1 MKIRKILKRCTAA
14 MLAAAIGMTTL
25 AANVSAA
32 TSGVSIGYTWNSS
45 VNPTIKNRKNGA
57 AGGVSGQYIKAGEQ
71 ICRFSPSSTSDWAFC
86 IEPAKSMQGASY
98 KDWYTQN
105 GFTKYDTFDLS
116 DKNKADS
123 FAYWKSIGGTDGPM
137 AKYLGLVQYYG
148 YSSHKTGDY
157 YAATQCLIWE
167 LILGYRGHTQAGFGK
182 CSDILWN
189 DFTYPSGGW
198 CTRSGVEKAYNDIVS
213 NVKDHYKLP
222 SAMRSTKAQAK
233 DEPNVM
239 KYNAENLRYE
249 TKVTVPTSYVT
260 ASSLAHNF
268 SSLES
273 KLGSLIKSKFSGTF
287 GKDYGIETEMSGT
300 NTVYTIWSKERQFT
314 SSGDSSIYVTES
326 IPMQMKNSL
335 KKQETLFANSYY
347 QTCLLS
353 TRLDPIVGYVGLASY
368 NEPNL
373 TVEKTYTD
381 SGNNQIT
388 AAELN
393 TLLGKTTFVVSCLYD
408 GKKYYV
414 QADKNSAGTGYV
426 FSKYVTSVSEATK
439 FKTIKNTDTKGTFTV
454 NDLPT
459 STSNGRTYTVTEYTV
474 PDSDRYEKLSK
485 SVLLPSPTSDFT
497 TNAGTKTIKMNN
509 SETSYNAKFGTA
521 TLDKIV
527 QNGDGKELSS
537 DNESDIKTLSDI
549 YKSTKFIVGYW
560 DNGEM
565 RYLSQGY
572 KSAAKAFDG
581 DLNDL
586 DGFKDKSYS
595 AGDGMYYMPTKLNAN
610 HDLIFDTARTTTDIS
625 KAYVFST
632 GSNYSGFDTCDHF
645 GQLFLNMLPLNS
657 SGNAKEL
664 VFIEVN
670 GAKGYGYEES
680 FDAAD
685 AYMLSTLK
693 DMSSKRDI
701 CGLVRNNTGRSYT
714 LTDESGKNF
723 VIGAGR
729 LYPISSNKLEDNKLH
744 SNGEIVNQLVNYSLV
759 LTKKSD
765 SGELLSGAK
774 YGLYNSAK
782 KLLKTA
788 TTGTDGKAKFD
799 YDLLPNTNYYV
810 KEITAPDGY
819 VLDNEYYLVNR
830 ANTAVSDLDNFQNA
844 KLSDYNYSV
853 TDKPFTL
860 KLELNKYDVLNDI
873 KIEGVTFDISL
884 NGKVVKSVTTDSN
897 GYACVENLP
906 LGKLNGET
914 FENVYTVTERENDKY
929 IMLDEKGE
937 LNRSFTVTTTL
948 SDIEDKTNPVITY
961 TADIPNT
968 LQLVDLKVHKVDEFG
983 NPIKGVAFDI
993 VPTQDV
999 AFNGKT
1005 VQKKGESVGTVV
1017 TDENGYASST
1027 YTEYETDETQGYTKT
1042 IPIYP
1047 NFEYE
1052 LVEVSA
1058 PEPYIIP
1065 AENTKF
1071 TAKSDKADTLTIP
1084 HEVTVT
1090 NEVQRGTLEVFKADS
1105 ETKKPLEGVEFEVRA
1120 AEDFAIGGK
1129 QLHKKGDVIYKM
1141 TTDSTG
1147 YADTGNAQM
1156 YVGAK
1161 YTLTETKAAEGY
1173 TINSDSK
1180 TFEFNY
1186 AGNRVSYSKLNI
1198 DVGNDSQKGKI
1209 SVYKLGEAFTGV
1221 TALGSAISV
1230 DENGEITESGQTTY
1244 TPVFTECALGG
1255 AVFQVTAAEDI
1266 VTADG
1271 TTRSKAGDVVAEIT
1285 TDENGYAETP
1295 LLYLGKYEVREIK
1308 APFGYVINSQPKTVE
1323 LTYAGQ
1329 EIAVRDTV
1337 NTAFD
1342 NDYQGVRISLSKVME
1357 KDELF
1362 GIGNNAE
1369 YKNIRFGLFSAEEIK
1384 ASNGT
1389 SIPSAGLIS
1398 QISLD
1403 ENMSAVIAEKIPFGK
1418 YYVQEIATDEKYVLN
1433 GEKYLVTFE
1442 YMGQDIQTV
1451 DIDCGQFFNS
1461 IKRGLVHGNKVNESG
1476 EPLENALFGLFR
1488 TDCTKFAA
1496 GNALMIAVS
1505 DENGYFEF
1513 GNIPYGEYVIT
1524 EIEAPDGYIFSDEKY
1539 PVSISENG
1547 AVVEIIAENK
1557 PITVE
1562 ISKRDVYGNELKGAK
1577 MQLINV
1583 NGEIVD
1589 EWTSEGTNHVVSEL
1603 PVGDYTLKESAAPEG
1618 YVIATEIGF
1627 TVDIYGNVTVENV
1640 ESTATSENGNPLIVM
1655 VDDTT
1660 KVEISKQDITNGK
1673 ELPGAT
1679 LQIIDKYGNV
1689 VDEWI
1694 SADMPYFIEA
1704 DLIAGETYIL
1714 HEVAAPDGYVI
1725 ANDVE
1730 FTVSENG
1737 TVDIVIMQDDTT
1749 KVMISKQDITTG
1761 EELPGATLQI
1771 IDENGNV
1778 VEEWVSSSEPH
1789 FIEAELIAGKKY
1801 TLHETYA
1808 PNGYVIANDV
1818 EFTASE
1824 NGTVDVF
1831 VMQDDT
1837 TKVMISKQDITNGK
1851 ELPGATL
1858 QIIDE
1863 NGNIVEEWISTNEPH
1878 CIEGIL
1884 VAGAKYILHET
1895 AAPDGYVIANDV
1907 EFTVSENGIVDIVI
1921 MQDDTTKV
1929 KISKKDITTGE
1940 ELPGATLQIID
1951 ENGNVVEE
1959 WVSSSEPHFIE
1970 AELIAGKKYTL
1981 HETYAP
1987 NGYVIAN
1994 DVEFTA
2000 SENGTVDVFVM
2011 QDDTTKVMISKQ
2023 DITNGKELPGATLQ
2037 IIDENGNIVEEWIST
2052 NEPHCIEGI
2061 LVAGAK
2067 YILHETAAPDGYV
2080 IANDV
2085 EFTVSENGIVDI
2097 VIMQDD
2103 TTKVMIS
2110 KQDITNGKELPSAM
2124 LQIIDENGNIV
2135 EEWVSASKPHFIEG
2149 KLIAG
2154 KEYTLK
2160 ETMAPEGYEIAN
2172 EIKFTVN
2179 ADGSMTKVVMYD
2191 EHTPV
2196 PEKPET
2202 PPTETPHTGV
2212 SAGNSA
2218 VVFLI
2223 SGVLLMIA
2231 GMFIR
2236 KKNNKE

>member
-1 MKIRKILKRCTAA
+1 

-32 TSGVSIGYTWNSS
+32 TSGISIGYIWNSS
-45 VNPTIKNRKNGA
+45 VNPTINVRKNGVT
-57 AGGVSGQYIKAGEQ
+57 GGVSGQYIKAGEQ

-105 GFTKYDTFDLS
+105 GFTEYDTFDLT

-148 YSSHKTGDY
+148 YSSHKNGDY
-157 YAATQCLIWE
+157 YAATQLIIWE
-167 LILGYRGHTQAGFGK
+167 MILGYRGHTQTTFGK
-182 CSDILWN
+182 CSDVLWN

-198 CTRSGVEKAYNDIVS
+198 CTKSGVEKAYNDIVS
-213 NVKDHYKLP
+213 NVKNHYKLP
-222 SAMRSTKAQAK
+222 SALKSTKTQAK
-233 DEPNVM
+233 DEPNIL
-239 KYNAENLRYE
+239 KYNVVNLRYE
-249 TKVTVPTSYVT
+249 TKVTVPTSYVK

-268 SSLES
+268 SGLKS
-273 KLGSLIKSKFSGTF
+273 KLESLIKSKFSGTF
-287 GKDYGIETEMSGT
+287 GKDYGIETSTSGT

-326 IPMQMKNSL
+326 IPMQMKDSL

-353 TRLDPIVGYVGLASY
+353 TRLDPIAGYVGLASY

-381 SGNNQIT
+381 SSNNQIT
-388 AAELN
+388 ATELN
-393 TLLGKTTFVVSCLYD
+393 TLLGKTTFAVSCLYD

-414 QADKNSAGTGYV
+414 QADKNSTGTAYV
-426 FSKYVTSVSEATK
+426 FSKYVTSINEATK
-439 FKTIKNTDTKGTFTV
+439 FKTLKNTETKGTFTI

-459 STSNGRTYTVTEYTV
+459 STSKGRTYTVTEYTV
-474 PDSDRYEKLSK
+474 PDNERYEKLSK

-497 TNAGTKTIKMNN
+497 TNAGTKTVKMNN

-527 QNGDGKELSS
+527 RNGDGKALSS

-572 KSAAKAFDG
+572 KSAGKAFDG

-595 AGDGMYYMPTKLNAN
+595 AGDGMYYMPTKLNSN

-632 GSNYSGFDTCDHF
+632 GSNYSGSDTCDHF
-645 GQLFLNMLPLNS
+645 GQIFFNLVPLNS

-685 AYMLSTLK
+685 AYMLSALK
-693 DMSSKRDI
+693 DVSSKRDI

-714 LTDESGKNF
+714 LTDESGKNY

-729 LYPISSNKLEDNKLH
+729 LYPISANKLESNRLH
-744 SNGEIVNQLVNYSLV
+744 SDAEIVNQLVNYSLV

-765 SGELLSGAK
+765 SGELLPGAK

-788 TTGTDGKAKFD
+788 ITGTDGKAKFD

-819 VLDNEYYLVNR
+819 VLDNEYYIVNR
-830 ANTAVSDLDNFQNA
+830 SNTVVNDLDNFQNA

-860 KLELNKYDVLNDI
+860 KLELNKYDVLNSI
-873 KIEGVTFDISL
+873 PIEGITFDISL
-884 NGKVVKSVTTDSN
+884 NGKVVKSVTTDKN
-897 GYACVENLP
+897 GYAEVSGLA
-906 LGKLNGET
+906 LGKLNGDA

-929 IMLDEKGE
+929 IMLDENGE
-937 LNRSFTVTTTL
+937 LSRSFSVTTTL
-948 SDIEDKTNPVITY
+948 ADIEDKTNPVITY

-993 VPTQDV
+993 VPTQDIT
-999 AFNGKT
+999 FNGKT
-1005 VQKKGESVGTVV
+1005 VQKKGESVGTVI
-1017 TDENGYASST
+1017 TDEQGYASTT
-1027 YTEYETDETQGYTKT
+1027 YTEYEADGTQGYTKT

-1052 LVEVSA
+1052 LVEVSV
-1058 PEPYIIP
+1058 PEPYVIP
-1065 AENTKF
+1065 EKNTKL
-1071 TAKSDKADTLTIP
+1071 TAKSEKADTLTIP

-1090 NEVQRGTLEVFKADS
+1090 NDVQRGTLEVYKTES
-1105 ETKKPLEGVEFEVRA
+1105 ETNTPLAGVEFEVRA
-1120 AEDFAIGGK
+1120 AEDFFVSSA
-1129 QLHKKGDVIYKM
+1129 QLHKKGDVICTM

-1147 YADTGNAQM
+1147 HADTGNAQM

-1161 YTLTETKAAEGY
+1161 YTLTETKTAEGY
-1173 TINSDSK
+1173 KINKDSK
-1180 TFEFNY
+1180 IFEFNF
-1186 AGNRVSYSKLNI
+1186 AGNTVSYSKLNI

-1221 TALGSAISV
+1221 TALDSAIFV
-1230 DENGEITESGQTTY
+1230 DENGEIMESGQTTY

-1271 TTRSKAGDVVAEIT
+1271 TTRAKAGDVVAEIT
-1285 TDENGYAETP
+1285 TDENGYAETE

-1308 APFGYVINSQPKTVE
+1308 APFGYVLDSKPKTVE

-1342 NDYQGVRISLSKVME
+1342 NDYQGVRVSLSKVME
-1357 KDELF
+1357 NDELF
-1362 GIGNNAE
+1362 GIYGKDNFTSV
-1369 YKNIRFGLFSAEEIK
+1369 RFGLFAAEEIT

-1389 SIPSAGLIS
+1389 SIPAGGLIS
-1398 QISLD
+1398 EVSL
-1403 ENMSAVIAEKIPFGK
+1403 AEDMTAKFDAKLPFGK
-1418 YYVQEIATDEKYVLN
+1418 YYVQEIATDDKYILN

-1451 DIDCGQFFNS
+1451 DIDCGQFINS
-1461 IKRGLVHGNKVNESG
+1461 IKRGYVRGYKVNDSG
-1476 EPLENALFGLFR
+1476 EPLENAVFGLF
-1488 TDCTKFAA
+1488 AA
-1496 GNALMIAVS
+1496 DTSEFTNENAIMTAVS

-1513 GNIPYGEYVIT
+1513 ADIAYGNYIVC
-1524 EIEAPDGYIFSDEKY
+1524 EIEAPAGYIFSDEKY

-1577 MQLINV
+1577 MKLINV

-1589 EWTSEGTNHVVSEL
+1589 EWTSEGTNHVISEL
-1603 PVGDYTLKESAAPEG
+1603 PAGAYTLKEIAAPDG
-1618 YVIATEIGF
+1618 YVIATDIGF

-1640 ESTATSENGNPLIVM
+1640 ESIATSENGNPLIVM

-1673 ELPGAT
+1673 ELPGAM
-1679 LQIIDKYGNV
+1679 LQIIDENGNIV
-1689 VDEWI
+1689 EEWI
-1694 SADMPYFIEA
+1694 STNKPHFIEA
-1704 DLIAGETYIL
+1704 ELIAGKKYAL
-1714 HEVAAPDGYVI
+1714 HETVAPDGYVI

-1730 FTVSENG
+1730 FTVSKNG

-1749 KVMISKQDITTG
+1749 KVKISKKDITTG

-1771 IDENGNV
+1771 VDENGNV

-1789 FIEAELIAGKKY
+1789 FIKSVLLAGAKY
-1801 TLHETYA
+1801 TLHET
-1808 PNGYVIANDV
+1808 V
-1818 EFTASE
+1818 
-1824 NGTVDVF
+1824 
-1831 VMQDDT
+1831 
-1837 TKVMISKQDITNGK
+1837 
-1851 ELPGATL
+1851 
-1858 QIIDE
+1858 
-1863 NGNIVEEWISTNEPH
+1863 
-1878 CIEGIL
+1878 
-1884 VAGAKYILHET
+1884 
-1895 AAPDGYVIANDV
+1895 APDGYVISNDV
-1907 EFTVSENGIVDIVI
+1907 EFTVSENGTVDIVV

-1951 ENGNVVEE
+1951 ENGNIIEK
-1959 WVSSSEPHFIE
+1959 WV
-1970 AELIAGKKYTL
+1970 
-1981 HETYAP
+1981 
-1987 NGYVIAN
+1987 
-1994 DVEFTA
+1994 
-2000 SENGTVDVFVM
+2000 
-2011 QDDTTKVMISKQ
+2011 
-2023 DITNGKELPGATLQ
+2023 
-2037 IIDENGNIVEEWIST
+2037 ST
-2052 NEPHCIEGI
+2052 NEPH
-2061 LVAGAK
+2061 
-2067 YILHETAAPDGYV
+2067 
-2080 IANDV
+2080 
-2085 EFTVSENGIVDI
+2085 
-2097 VIMQDD
+2097 M
-2103 TTKVMIS
+2103 
-2110 KQDITNGKELPSAM
+2110 
-2124 LQIIDENGNIV
+2124 
-2135 EEWVSASKPHFIEG
+2135 IEG

-2179 ADGSMTKVVMYD
+2179 ADGSVTEVIMYD
-2191 EHTPV
+2191 EHKPV

-2202 PPTETPHTGV
+2202 PPTDTPHTGV
-2212 SAGNSA
+2212 SADNSA
-2218 VVFLI
+2218 AVYLI
-2223 SGVLLMIA
+2223 SAVLLMIV
-2231 GMFIR
+2231 GIIIR
-2236 KKNNKE
+2236 KKH

>member
-1 MKIRKILKRCTAA
+1 

-45 VNPTIKNRKNGA
+45 VNPTIKNRKNGVT
-57 AGGVSGQYIKAGEQ
+57 GGVSGQYIKAGEQ

-222 SAMRSTKAQAK
+222 SAMKSTKAQAK
-233 DEPNVM
+233 DEAHVM

-300 NTVYTIWSKERQFT
+300 NTVYTIWSKERQFS
-314 SSGDSSIYVTES
+314 SSGDSNIYVTES

-414 QADKNSAGTGYV
+414 QADKNSTGTGYV

-439 FKTIKNTDTKGTFTV
+439 FKTIKNTDAKGTFTV

-474 PDSDRYEKLSK
+474 PDDERYEKLSK

-497 TNAGTKTIKMNN
+497 ANAGTKTIKMNN
-509 SETSYNAKFGTA
+509 SEKNYNAKFGTA
-521 TLDKIV
+521 VLDKTIL
-527 QNGDGKELSS
+527 NGDGKALSS

-560 DNGEM
+560 DEENGKPVM
-565 RYLSQGY
+565 RYISQGH
-572 KSAAKAFDG
+572 KSAEKAFSG

-586 DGFKDKSYS
+586 DGFNGKTYS
-595 AGDGMYYMPTKLNAN
+595 SGDGCYYVPTKLNAN
-610 HDLIFDTARTTTDIS
+610 HDLIFDTTRTTTDFS

-632 GSNYSGFDTCDHF
+632 GSNYSGCDTCDHF
-645 GQLFLNMLPLNS
+645 GQLFFDLVPLDS

-664 VFIEVN
+664 VFIEIN
-670 GAKGYGYEES
+670 GAKGYGYDES
-680 FDAAD
+680 LEASK
-685 AYMLSTLK
+685 AYNLSTIK
-693 DMSSKRDI
+693 DSTAKRNI
-701 CGLVRNNTGRSYT
+701 SGLIRNDTGKSYA
-714 LTDESGKNF
+714 LTDENGKKY
-723 VIGAGR
+723 ILGAEN
-729 LYPISSNKLEDNKLH
+729 LYPISSNKLEDNRLH
-744 SNGEIVNQLVNYSLV
+744 SSAEIVNQLVNYSLV
-759 LTKKSD
+759 LTKKD
-765 SGELLSGAK
+765 SNTNDVLSGAK

-788 TTGTDGKAKFD
+788 TTGSDGKAKFD

-810 KEITAPDGY
+810 KEITAPNGY
-819 VLDNEYYLVNR
+819 VLDTEYHLVNR
-830 ANTAVSDLDNFQNA
+830 ANSVVNDLDNFQNA

-897 GYACVENLP
+897 GYACVENLA

-929 IMLDEKGE
+929 IMLDENGE
-937 LNRSFTVTTTL
+937 LSRSFTVTTTIA
-948 SDIEDKTNPVITY
+948 DIEDGTNPVITY

-993 VPTQDV
+993 VPTQDI

-1017 TDENGYASST
+1017 TDEQGYVSST
-1027 YTEYETDETQGYTKT
+1027 YTEYETDGTQGYTKT

-1058 PEPYIIP
+1058 PEPYVIS

-1090 NEVQRGTLEVFKADS
+1090 NDVQRGTLEVYKADS
-1105 ETKKPLEGVEFEVRA
+1105 ETKKPLPGVEFEVRA

-1129 QLHKKGDVIYKM
+1129 QLHKKGDVICKM

-1147 YADTGNAQM
+1147 HADTGNAQM

-1173 TINSDSK
+1173 AINSDSK
-1180 TFEFNY
+1180 TFEFKFT
-1186 AGNRVSYSKLNI
+1186 GNSVSYSKLNI

-1209 SVYKLGEAFTGV
+1209 SVYKSGDAFTGV
-1221 TALGSAISV
+1221 TAMGSAISV
-1230 DENGEITESGQTTY
+1230 DENGEIMESGQTTY
-1244 TPVFTECALGG
+1244 KPVFTECALSG
-1255 AVFQVTAAEDI
+1255 AVFQVTATEDI

-1271 TTRSKAGDVVAEIT
+1271 TVHAKAGDVVAEIM
-1285 TDENGYAETP
+1285 TDENGYGETEP
-1295 LLYLGKYEVREIK
+1295 LYLGRYEVREIK
-1308 APFGYVINSQPKTVE
+1308 APFGYVMNSEPKYAE
-1323 LTYAGQ
+1323 LIYAGQ
-1329 EIAVRDTV
+1329 EFEVRDTV
-1337 NTAFD
+1337 DIEFENE
-1342 NDYQGVRISLSKVME
+1342 YQRVMIRLSKTME
-1357 KDELF
+1357 NDELF
-1362 GIGNNAE
+1362 GIGSNGE
-1369 YKNIRFGLFSAEEIK
+1369 YKNVRFGLFAAEDIT
-1384 ASNGT
+1384 AANGT
-1389 SIPSAGLIS
+1389 SIPAGGLIS
-1398 QISLD
+1398 EISLEED
-1403 ENMSAVIAEKIPFGK
+1403 MSAQFDTALPFGK
-1418 YYVQEIATDEKYVLN
+1418 YYVQEIATDEHYVLN

-1451 DIDCGQFFNS
+1451 DIDCGEFENI
-1461 IKRGLVHGNKVNESG
+1461 IKRGRIEGHKTDDKS
-1476 EPLENALFGLFR
+1476 EPLENAVFGLFR
-1488 TDCTKFAA
+1488 KDCKVFSES
-1496 GNALMIAVS
+1496 NAIMTAVS
-1505 DENGYFEF
+1505 DEKGYFEF
-1513 GNIPYGEYVIT
+1513 GNIPYGEYVVR
-1524 EIEAPDGYIFSDEKY
+1524 EIKAPRGYILSNKSY
-1539 PVSISENG
+1539 PVSISEDG
-1547 AVVEIIAENK
+1547 EVIEITAENK

-1562 ISKRDVYGNELKGAK
+1562 ISKRDIYGNELKGAK
-1577 MQLINV
+1577 MQIIDSEGN
-1583 NGEIVD
+1583 IVD
-1589 EWTSEGTNHVVSEL
+1589 EWTSDGTDHIVTKI
-1603 PVGDYTLKESAAPEG
+1603 PVGNYTLKE
-1618 YVIATEIGF
+1618 I
-1627 TVDIYGNVTVENV
+1627 
-1640 ESTATSENGNPLIVM
+1640 
-1655 VDDTT
+1655 
-1660 KVEISKQDITNGK
+1660 
-1673 ELPGAT
+1673 
-1679 LQIIDKYGNV
+1679 
-1689 VDEWI
+1689 
-1694 SADMPYFIEA
+1694 
-1704 DLIAGETYIL
+1704 
-1714 HEVAAPDGYVI
+1714 AAPDGYVI
-1725 ANDVE
+1725 ATD
-1730 FTVSENG
+1730 
-1737 TVDIVIMQDDTT
+1737 
-1749 KVMISKQDITTG
+1749 
-1761 EELPGATLQI
+1761 
-1771 IDENGNV
+1771 
-1778 VEEWVSSSEPH
+1778 
-1789 FIEAELIAGKKY
+1789 
-1801 TLHETYA
+1801 
-1808 PNGYVIANDV
+1808 
-1818 EFTASE
+1818 
-1824 NGTVDVF
+1824 
-1831 VMQDDT
+1831 
-1837 TKVMISKQDITNGK
+1837 
-1851 ELPGATL
+1851 
-1858 QIIDE
+1858 
-1863 NGNIVEEWISTNEPH
+1863 
-1878 CIEGIL
+1878 
-1884 VAGAKYILHET
+1884 
-1895 AAPDGYVIANDV
+1895 
-1907 EFTVSENGIVDIVI
+1907 
-1921 MQDDTTKV
+1921 
-1929 KISKKDITTGE
+1929 
-1940 ELPGATLQIID
+1940 
-1951 ENGNVVEE
+1951 
-1959 WVSSSEPHFIE
+1959 
-1970 AELIAGKKYTL
+1970 
-1981 HETYAP
+1981 
-1987 NGYVIAN
+1987 
-1994 DVEFTA
+1994 
-2000 SENGTVDVFVM
+2000 
-2011 QDDTTKVMISKQ
+2011 
-2023 DITNGKELPGATLQ
+2023 
-2037 IIDENGNIVEEWIST
+2037 
-2052 NEPHCIEGI
+2052 
-2061 LVAGAK
+2061 
-2067 YILHETAAPDGYV
+2067 
-2080 IANDV
+2080 
-2085 EFTVSENGIVDI
+2085 
-2097 VIMQDD
+2097 
-2103 TTKVMIS
+2103 
-2110 KQDITNGKELPSAM
+2110 
-2124 LQIIDENGNIV
+2124 
-2135 EEWVSASKPHFIEG
+2135 
-2149 KLIAG
+2149 
-2154 KEYTLK
+2154 
-2160 ETMAPEGYEIAN
+2160 
-2172 EIKFTVN
+2172 IKFTVDVYGNVTVEN
-2179 ADGSMTKVVMYD
+2179 ADATVIAEDGTPIVIMVD
-2191 EHTPV
+2191 EAKPSLPDTPHTV
-2196 PEKPET
+2196 T
-2202 PPTETPHTGV
+2202 TDNPHTGV
-2212 SAGNSA
+2212 SSDNG
-2218 VVFLI
+2218 I
-2223 SGVLLMIA
+2223 CIYLMIGSVMLLSLIFA
-2231 GMFIR
+2231 R
-2236 KKNNKE
+2236 RKNNERNDV

>member
-25 AANVSAA
+25 TANVSAA

-71 ICRFSPSSTSDWAFC
+71 ICRFCPSSTSDWAFC

-105 GFTKYDTFDLS
+105 GFTKYDTFDLT

-167 LILGYRGHTQAGFGK
+167 LILGYRGHTQATFSK

-222 SAMRSTKAQAK
+222 SAMKSTKAQAK
-233 DEPNVM
+233 DEAHVM

-300 NTVYTIWSKERQFT
+300 NTVYTIWSKERQFS
-314 SSGDSSIYVTES
+314 SSGDSNIYVTES

-474 PDSDRYEKLSK
+474 PDNERYEKLSK
-485 SVLLPSPTSDFT
+485 SVTLPSPTSDFT
-497 TNAGTKTIKMNN
+497 SNAGTKTVKMNN

-521 TLDKIV
+521 VLDKTIL
-527 QNGDGKELSS
+527 NGDGKALSS

-560 DNGEM
+560 DEENGKPVM
-565 RYLSQGY
+565 RYISQGH
-572 KSAAKAFDG
+572 KSADKAFSG

-586 DGFKDKSYS
+586 DGFNGKTYS
-595 AGDGMYYMPTKLNAN
+595 AGDGCYYVPTKLNSN
-610 HDLIFDTARTTTDIS
+610 HDLIFDTSRTTTDIS

-632 GSNYSGFDTCDHF
+632 GSNYSGCDTCDHF
-645 GQLFLNMLPLNS
+645 GQLFFDLVPLDS

-664 VFIEVN
+664 VFIEIN
-670 GAKGYGYEES
+670 GAKGYGYDES
-680 FDAAD
+680 LETSK
-685 AYMLSTLK
+685 AYSLSGLK
-693 DMSSKRDI
+693 DAVSKRDI
-701 CGLVRNNTGRSYT
+701 CGIIRNDTGKSYA
-714 LTDESGKNF
+714 LTDENGKKY
-723 VIGAGR
+723 ILGAEN
-729 LYPISSNKLEDNKLH
+729 LYPISSNKLEDNRLH
-744 SNGEIVNQLVNYSLV
+744 SSAEIVNQLVNYSLV
-759 LTKKSD
+759 LTKKD
-765 SGELLSGAK
+765 SNTNDVLSGAK

-788 TTGTDGKAKFD
+788 TTGSDGKAKFD

-810 KEITAPDGY
+810 KEITAPNGY
-819 VLDNEYYLVNR
+819 VLDTEYHLVNR
-830 ANTAVSDLDNFQNA
+830 ANSVVNDLDNFQNA

-897 GYACVENLP
+897 GYACVENLA

-929 IMLDEKGE
+929 IMLDENGE
-937 LNRSFTVTTTL
+937 LSRSFTVTTTIA
-948 SDIEDKTNPVITY
+948 DIEDGTNPVITY

-993 VPTQDV
+993 VPTQDI

-1017 TDENGYASST
+1017 TDEQGYVSST
-1027 YTEYETDETQGYTKT
+1027 YTEYETDGTQGYTKT

-1058 PEPYIIP
+1058 PEPYVIS

-1090 NEVQRGTLEVFKADS
+1090 NDVQRGTLEVYKADS
-1105 ETKKPLEGVEFEVRA
+1105 ETKKPLPGVEFEVRA

-1129 QLHKKGDVIYKM
+1129 QLHKKGDVICKM

-1147 YADTGNAQM
+1147 HADTGNAQM

-1173 TINSDSK
+1173 AINSDSK
-1180 TFEFNY
+1180 TFEFKFT
-1186 AGNRVSYSKLNI
+1186 GNSVSYSKLNI

-1209 SVYKLGEAFTGV
+1209 SVYKSGDAFTGV
-1221 TALGSAISV
+1221 TAMGSAISV
-1230 DENGEITESGQTTY
+1230 DENGEIMESGQTTY
-1244 TPVFTECALGG
+1244 KPVFTECALSG
-1255 AVFQVTAAEDI
+1255 AVFQVTATEDI

-1271 TTRSKAGDVVAEIT
+1271 TVHAKAGDVVAEIM
-1285 TDENGYAETP
+1285 TDENGYGETEP
-1295 LLYLGKYEVREIK
+1295 LYLGRYEVREIK
-1308 APFGYVINSQPKTVE
+1308 APFGYVMNSEPKYAE
-1323 LTYAGQ
+1323 LIYAGQ
-1329 EIAVRDTV
+1329 EFEVRDTV
-1337 NTAFD
+1337 DIEFENE
-1342 NDYQGVRISLSKVME
+1342 YQRVMIRLSKTME
-1357 KDELF
+1357 NDELF
-1362 GIGNNAE
+1362 GIGSNGE
-1369 YKNIRFGLFSAEEIK
+1369 YKNVRFGLFAAEDIT
-1384 ASNGT
+1384 AANGT
-1389 SIPSAGLIS
+1389 SIPAGGLIS
-1398 QISLD
+1398 EISLEED
-1403 ENMSAVIAEKIPFGK
+1403 MSAQFDTALPFGK
-1418 YYVQEIATDEKYVLN
+1418 YYVQEIATDEHYVLN

-1451 DIDCGQFFNS
+1451 DIDCGEFENI
-1461 IKRGLVHGNKVNESG
+1461 IKRGRIEGHKTDDKS
-1476 EPLENALFGLFR
+1476 EPLENAVFGLF
-1488 TDCTKFAA
+1488 TADCVKFSRDTAIMTAA
-1496 GNALMIAVS
+1496 S
-1505 DENGYFEF
+1505 DKNGYFVFDE
-1513 GNIPYGEYVIT
+1513 IPYGEYIVR
-1524 EIEAPDGYIFSDEKY
+1524 EIEAPTGYILSGESY
-1539 PVSISENG
+1539 PVTVCEAGETITIRT
-1547 AVVEIIAENK
+1547 VNK

-1562 ISKRDVYGNELKGAK
+1562 VSKVDVYGEELIGAD
-1577 MQLINV
+1577 MQLENAD
-1583 NGEIVD
+1583 GEIID
-1589 EWTSEGTNHVVSEL
+1589 EWISDGTNHVVSKLGAGEY
-1603 PVGDYTLKESAAPEG
+1603 VLKEIAAPDG
-1618 YVIATEIGF
+1618 YVIATDIKF
-1627 TVDIYGNVTVENV
+1627 TVDVYGNITVENV
-1640 ESTATSENGNPLIVM
+1640 EATVTSENGNPLIVM

-1660 KVEISKQDITNGK
+1660 KVQ
-1673 ELPGAT
+1673 
-1679 LQIIDKYGNV
+1679 
-1689 VDEWI
+1689 
-1694 SADMPYFIEA
+1694 
-1704 DLIAGETYIL
+1704 
-1714 HEVAAPDGYVI
+1714 
-1725 ANDVE
+1725 
-1730 FTVSENG
+1730 
-1737 TVDIVIMQDDTT
+1737 
-1749 KVMISKQDITTG
+1749 ISKQDITTG

-1771 IDENGNV
+1771 IDEDGNV
-1778 VEEWVSSSEPH
+1778 VEEWVSTD
-1789 FIEAELIAGKKY
+1789 EA
-1801 TLHETYA
+1801 
-1808 PNGYVIANDV
+1808 
-1818 EFTASE
+1818 
-1824 NGTVDVF
+1824 
-1831 VMQDDT
+1831 
-1837 TKVMISKQDITNGK
+1837 
-1851 ELPGATL
+1851 
-1858 QIIDE
+1858 
-1863 NGNIVEEWISTNEPH
+1863 
-1878 CIEGIL
+1878 
-1884 VAGAKYILHET
+1884 
-1895 AAPDGYVIANDV
+1895 
-1907 EFTVSENGIVDIVI
+1907 
-1921 MQDDTTKV
+1921 
-1929 KISKKDITTGE
+1929 
-1940 ELPGATLQIID
+1940 
-1951 ENGNVVEE
+1951 
-1959 WVSSSEPHFIE
+1959 
-1970 AELIAGKKYTL
+1970 
-1981 HETYAP
+1981 
-1987 NGYVIAN
+1987 
-1994 DVEFTA
+1994 
-2000 SENGTVDVFVM
+2000 
-2011 QDDTTKVMISKQ
+2011 
-2023 DITNGKELPGATLQ
+2023 
-2037 IIDENGNIVEEWIST
+2037 
-2052 NEPHCIEGI
+2052 
-2061 LVAGAK
+2061 
-2067 YILHETAAPDGYV
+2067 
-2080 IANDV
+2080 
-2085 EFTVSENGIVDI
+2085 
-2097 VIMQDD
+2097 
-2103 TTKVMIS
+2103 
-2110 KQDITNGKELPSAM
+2110 
-2124 LQIIDENGNIV
+2124 
-2135 EEWVSASKPHFIEG
+2135 HFIEG

-2160 ETMAPEGYEIAN
+2160 EIIAPEGYEIAN

-2179 ADGSMTKVVMYD
+2179 ADGTVTEVVMYD
-2191 EHTPV
+2191 EHTPDL
-2196 PEKPET
+2196 ET
-2202 PPTETPHTGV
+2202 PPTVIIDIPHTGV
-2212 SAGNSA
+2212 SADNSA
-2218 VVFLI
+2218 ELYLVATAVIMVF
-2223 SGVLLMIA
+2223 
-2231 GMFIR
+2231 GMVICKRNGKEQR
-2236 KKNNKE
+2236 KDDVK

>member
-45 VNPTIKNRKNGA
+45 VNPTIKNRKNGVT
-57 AGGVSGQYIKAGEQ
+57 GGVSGQYIKAGEQ

-222 SAMRSTKAQAK
+222 SAMKSTKAQAK
-233 DEPNVM
+233 DEAHVM

-300 NTVYTIWSKERQFT
+300 NTVYTIWSKERQFS
-314 SSGDSSIYVTES
+314 SSGDSNIYVTES

-414 QADKNSAGTGYV
+414 QADKNSTGTGYV

-439 FKTIKNTDTKGTFTV
+439 FKTIKNTDAKGTFTV

-474 PDSDRYEKLSK
+474 PDDERYEKLSK

-497 TNAGTKTIKMNN
+497 ANAGTKTIKMNN
-509 SETSYNAKFGTA
+509 SEKNYNAKFGTA
-521 TLDKIV
+521 VLDKTIL
-527 QNGDGKELSS
+527 NGDGKALSS

-560 DNGEM
+560 DEENGKPVM
-565 RYLSQGY
+565 RYISQGH
-572 KSAAKAFDG
+572 KSAEKAFSG

-586 DGFKDKSYS
+586 DGFNGKTYS
-595 AGDGMYYMPTKLNAN
+595 SGDGCYYVPTKLNAN
-610 HDLIFDTARTTTDIS
+610 HDLIFDTTRTTTDFS

-632 GSNYSGFDTCDHF
+632 GSNYSGCDTCDHF
-645 GQLFLNMLPLNS
+645 GQLFFDLVPLDS

-664 VFIEVN
+664 VFIEIN
-670 GAKGYGYEES
+670 GAKGYGYDES
-680 FDAAD
+680 LEASK
-685 AYMLSTLK
+685 AYNLSTIK
-693 DMSSKRDI
+693 DSTAKRNI
-701 CGLVRNNTGRSYT
+701 SGLIRNDTGKSYA
-714 LTDESGKNF
+714 LTDENGKKY
-723 VIGAGR
+723 ILGAEN
-729 LYPISSNKLEDNKLH
+729 LYPISSNKLEDNRLH
-744 SNGEIVNQLVNYSLV
+744 SSAEIVNQLVNYSLV
-759 LTKKSD
+759 LTKKD
-765 SGELLSGAK
+765 SNTNDVLSGAK

-788 TTGTDGKAKFD
+788 TTGSDGKAKFD

-810 KEITAPDGY
+810 KEITAPNGY
-819 VLDNEYYLVNR
+819 VLDTEYHLVNR
-830 ANTAVSDLDNFQNA
+830 ANSVVNDLDNFQNA

-897 GYACVENLP
+897 GYACVENLA

-929 IMLDEKGE
+929 IMLDENGE
-937 LNRSFTVTTTL
+937 LSRSFTVTTTIA
-948 SDIEDKTNPVITY
+948 DIEDGTNPVITY

-993 VPTQDV
+993 VPTQDI

-1017 TDENGYASST
+1017 TDEQGYVSST
-1027 YTEYETDETQGYTKT
+1027 YTEYETDGTQGYTKT

-1058 PEPYIIP
+1058 PEPYVIS

-1090 NEVQRGTLEVFKADS
+1090 NDVQRGTLEVYKADS
-1105 ETKKPLEGVEFEVRA
+1105 ETKKPLPGVEFEVRA

-1129 QLHKKGDVIYKM
+1129 QLHKKGDVICKM

-1147 YADTGNAQM
+1147 HADTGNAQM

-1173 TINSDSK
+1173 AINSDSK
-1180 TFEFNY
+1180 TFEFKFT
-1186 AGNRVSYSKLNI
+1186 GNSVSYSKLNI

-1209 SVYKLGEAFTGV
+1209 SVYKSGDAFTGV
-1221 TALGSAISV
+1221 TAMGSAISV
-1230 DENGEITESGQTTY
+1230 DENGEIMESGQTTY
-1244 TPVFTECALGG
+1244 KPVFTECALSG
-1255 AVFQVTAAEDI
+1255 AVFQVTATEDI

-1271 TTRSKAGDVVAEIT
+1271 TVHAKAGDVVAEIM
-1285 TDENGYAETP
+1285 TDENGYGETEP
-1295 LLYLGKYEVREIK
+1295 LYLGRYEVREIK
-1308 APFGYVINSQPKTVE
+1308 APFGYVMNSEPKYAE
-1323 LTYAGQ
+1323 LIYAGQ
-1329 EIAVRDTV
+1329 EFEVRDTV
-1337 NTAFD
+1337 DIEFENE
-1342 NDYQGVRISLSKVME
+1342 YQRVMIRLSKTME
-1357 KDELF
+1357 NDELF
-1362 GIGNNAE
+1362 GIGSNGE
-1369 YKNIRFGLFSAEEIK
+1369 YKNVRFGLFAAEDIT
-1384 ASNGT
+1384 AANGT
-1389 SIPSAGLIS
+1389 SIPAGGLIS
-1398 QISLD
+1398 EISLEED
-1403 ENMSAVIAEKIPFGK
+1403 MSAQFDTALPFGK
-1418 YYVQEIATDEKYVLN
+1418 YYVQEIATDEHYVLN

-1451 DIDCGQFFNS
+1451 DIDCGEFENI
-1461 IKRGLVHGNKVNESG
+1461 IKRGRIEGHKTDDKS
-1476 EPLENALFGLFR
+1476 EPLENAVFGLFR
-1488 TDCTKFAA
+1488 KDCKVFSES
-1496 GNALMIAVS
+1496 NAIMTAVS
-1505 DENGYFEF
+1505 DEKGYFEF
-1513 GNIPYGEYVIT
+1513 GNIPYGEYVVR
-1524 EIEAPDGYIFSDEKY
+1524 EIKAPRGYILSNKSY
-1539 PVSISENG
+1539 PVSISEDG
-1547 AVVEIIAENK
+1547 EVIEITAENK

-1562 ISKRDVYGNELKGAK
+1562 ISKRDIYGNELKGAK
-1577 MQLINV
+1577 MQIIDSEGN
-1583 NGEIVD
+1583 IVD
-1589 EWTSEGTNHVVSEL
+1589 EWTSDGTDHIVTKI
-1603 PVGDYTLKESAAPEG
+1603 PVGNYTLKE
-1618 YVIATEIGF
+1618 I
-1627 TVDIYGNVTVENV
+1627 
-1640 ESTATSENGNPLIVM
+1640 
-1655 VDDTT
+1655 
-1660 KVEISKQDITNGK
+1660 
-1673 ELPGAT
+1673 
-1679 LQIIDKYGNV
+1679 
-1689 VDEWI
+1689 
-1694 SADMPYFIEA
+1694 
-1704 DLIAGETYIL
+1704 
-1714 HEVAAPDGYVI
+1714 AAPDGYVI
-1725 ANDVE
+1725 ATD
-1730 FTVSENG
+1730 
-1737 TVDIVIMQDDTT
+1737 
-1749 KVMISKQDITTG
+1749 
-1761 EELPGATLQI
+1761 
-1771 IDENGNV
+1771 
-1778 VEEWVSSSEPH
+1778 
-1789 FIEAELIAGKKY
+1789 
-1801 TLHETYA
+1801 
-1808 PNGYVIANDV
+1808 
-1818 EFTASE
+1818 
-1824 NGTVDVF
+1824 
-1831 VMQDDT
+1831 
-1837 TKVMISKQDITNGK
+1837 
-1851 ELPGATL
+1851 
-1858 QIIDE
+1858 
-1863 NGNIVEEWISTNEPH
+1863 
-1878 CIEGIL
+1878 
-1884 VAGAKYILHET
+1884 
-1895 AAPDGYVIANDV
+1895 
-1907 EFTVSENGIVDIVI
+1907 
-1921 MQDDTTKV
+1921 
-1929 KISKKDITTGE
+1929 
-1940 ELPGATLQIID
+1940 
-1951 ENGNVVEE
+1951 
-1959 WVSSSEPHFIE
+1959 
-1970 AELIAGKKYTL
+1970 
-1981 HETYAP
+1981 
-1987 NGYVIAN
+1987 
-1994 DVEFTA
+1994 
-2000 SENGTVDVFVM
+2000 
-2011 QDDTTKVMISKQ
+2011 
-2023 DITNGKELPGATLQ
+2023 
-2037 IIDENGNIVEEWIST
+2037 
-2052 NEPHCIEGI
+2052 
-2061 LVAGAK
+2061 
-2067 YILHETAAPDGYV
+2067 
-2080 IANDV
+2080 
-2085 EFTVSENGIVDI
+2085 
-2097 VIMQDD
+2097 
-2103 TTKVMIS
+2103 
-2110 KQDITNGKELPSAM
+2110 
-2124 LQIIDENGNIV
+2124 
-2135 EEWVSASKPHFIEG
+2135 
-2149 KLIAG
+2149 
-2154 KEYTLK
+2154 
-2160 ETMAPEGYEIAN
+2160 
-2172 EIKFTVN
+2172 IKFTVDVYGNVTVEN
-2179 ADGSMTKVVMYD
+2179 ADATVIAEDGTPIVIMVD
-2191 EHTPV
+2191 EAKPSLPDTPHTV
-2196 PEKPET
+2196 T
-2202 PPTETPHTGV
+2202 TDNPHTGV
-2212 SAGNSA
+2212 SSDNG
-2218 VVFLI
+2218 I
-2223 SGVLLMIA
+2223 CIYLMIGSVMLLSLIFA
-2231 GMFIR
+2231 R
-2236 KKNNKE
+2236 RKNNERNDV

>member
-1 MKIRKILKRCTAA
+1 

-32 TSGVSIGYTWNSS
+32 TSGISIGYIWNSS
-45 VNPTIKNRKNGA
+45 VNPTINVRKNGVT
-57 AGGVSGQYIKAGEQ
+57 GGVSGQYIKAGEQ

-105 GFTKYDTFDLS
+105 GFTEYDTFDLT

-148 YSSHKTGDY
+148 YSSHKNGDY
-157 YAATQCLIWE
+157 YAATQLIIWE
-167 LILGYRGHTQAGFGK
+167 MILGYRGHTQTTFGK
-182 CSDILWN
+182 CSDVLWN

-198 CTRSGVEKAYNDIVS
+198 CTKSGVEKAYNDIVS
-213 NVKDHYKLP
+213 NVKNHYKLP
-222 SAMRSTKAQAK
+222 SALKSTKTQAK
-233 DEPNVM
+233 DEPNIL
-239 KYNAENLRYE
+239 KYNVVNLRYE
-249 TKVTVPTSYVT
+249 TKVTVPTSYVK

-268 SSLES
+268 SGLKS
-273 KLGSLIKSKFSGTF
+273 KLESLIKSKFSGTF
-287 GKDYGIETEMSGT
+287 GKDYGIETSTSGT

-326 IPMQMKNSL
+326 IPMQMKDSL

-353 TRLDPIVGYVGLASY
+353 TRLDPIAGYVGLASY

-381 SGNNQIT
+381 SSNNQIT
-388 AAELN
+388 ATELN
-393 TLLGKTTFVVSCLYD
+393 TLLGKTTFAVSCLYD

-414 QADKNSAGTGYV
+414 QADKNSTGTAYV
-426 FSKYVTSVSEATK
+426 FSKYVTSINEATK
-439 FKTIKNTDTKGTFTV
+439 FKTLKNTETKGTFTI

-459 STSNGRTYTVTEYTV
+459 STSKGRTYTVTEYTV
-474 PDSDRYEKLSK
+474 PDNERYEKLSK

-497 TNAGTKTIKMNN
+497 TNAGTKTVKMNN

-527 QNGDGKELSS
+527 RNGDGKALSS

-572 KSAAKAFDG
+572 KSAGKAFDG

-595 AGDGMYYMPTKLNAN
+595 AGDGMYYMPTKLNSN

-632 GSNYSGFDTCDHF
+632 GSNYSGSDTCDHF
-645 GQLFLNMLPLNS
+645 GQIFFNLVPLNS

-685 AYMLSTLK
+685 AYMLSALK
-693 DMSSKRDI
+693 DVSSKRDI

-714 LTDESGKNF
+714 LTDESGKNY

-729 LYPISSNKLEDNKLH
+729 LYPISANKLESNRLH
-744 SNGEIVNQLVNYSLV
+744 SDAEIVNQLVNYSLV

-765 SGELLSGAK
+765 SGELLPGAK

-788 TTGTDGKAKFD
+788 ITGTDGKAKFD

-830 ANTAVSDLDNFQNA
+830 SNTVVNDLDNFQNA

-860 KLELNKYDVLNDI
+860 KLELNKYDVLNSI
-873 KIEGVTFDISL
+873 PIEGITFDISL
-884 NGKVVKSVTTDSN
+884 NGKVVKSVTTDKN
-897 GYACVENLP
+897 GYAEVSGLA
-906 LGKLNGET
+906 LGKLNGDA

-929 IMLDEKGE
+929 IMLDENGE
-937 LNRSFTVTTTL
+937 LSRSFTVTTTIA
-948 SDIEDKTNPVITY
+948 DIEDGTNPVITY

-993 VPTQDV
+993 VPTQDIT
-999 AFNGKT
+999 FNGKT
-1005 VQKKGESVGTVV
+1005 VQKKGESVGTVI
-1017 TDENGYASST
+1017 TDEQGYASTT
-1027 YTEYETDETQGYTKT
+1027 YTEYEADGTQGYTKT

-1052 LVEVSA
+1052 LVEVSV
-1058 PEPYIIP
+1058 PEPYVIP
-1065 AENTKF
+1065 EKNTKL
-1071 TAKSDKADTLTIP
+1071 TAKSEKADTLTIP

-1090 NEVQRGTLEVFKADS
+1090 NDVQRGTLEVYKTDS
-1105 ETKKPLEGVEFEVRA
+1105 ETNTPLAGVEFEVRA
-1120 AEDFAIGGK
+1120 AEDFFVGSA
-1129 QLHKKGDVIYKM
+1129 QLHKKGDVICTM

-1147 YADTGNAQM
+1147 HADTGNAQM

-1161 YTLTETKAAEGY
+1161 YTLTETKTAEGY
-1173 TINSDSK
+1173 KINKDSK
-1180 TFEFNY
+1180 IFEFNF
-1186 AGNRVSYSKLNI
+1186 AGNTVSYSKLNI

-1221 TALGSAISV
+1221 TALDSAIFV
-1230 DENGEITESGQTTY
+1230 DENGEIMESGQTTY

-1271 TTRSKAGDVVAEIT
+1271 TTRAKAGDVVAEIT
-1285 TDENGYAETP
+1285 TDENGYAETE
-1295 LLYLGKYEVREIK
+1295 LLYLGKYEVTEIK
-1308 APFGYVINSQPKTVE
+1308 APFGYVLDSKPKTVE

-1342 NDYQGVRISLSKVME
+1342 NDYQGVRVSLSKVME
-1357 KDELF
+1357 NDELF
-1362 GIGNNAE
+1362 GIYGKDNFTSV
-1369 YKNIRFGLFSAEEIK
+1369 RFGLFAAEEIT

-1389 SIPSAGLIS
+1389 SIPAGGLIS
-1398 QISLD
+1398 EVSL
-1403 ENMSAVIAEKIPFGK
+1403 AEDMTAKFDAKLPFGK
-1418 YYVQEIATDEKYVLN
+1418 YYVQEIATDDKYILN

-1451 DIDCGQFFNS
+1451 DIDCGQFINS
-1461 IKRGLVHGNKVNESG
+1461 IKRGYVRGYKVNDSG
-1476 EPLENALFGLFR
+1476 EPLENAVFGLF
-1488 TDCTKFAA
+1488 AA
-1496 GNALMIAVS
+1496 DTSEFTNENAIMTAVS

-1513 GNIPYGEYVIT
+1513 ADIAYGNYIVC
-1524 EIEAPDGYIFSDEKY
+1524 EIEAPAGYIFSDEKY

-1577 MQLINV
+1577 MKLINV

-1589 EWTSEGTNHVVSEL
+1589 EWTSEGTNHVISEL
-1603 PVGDYTLKESAAPEG
+1603 PAGAYTLKEIAAPDG
-1618 YVIATEIGF
+1618 YVIATDIGF

-1640 ESTATSENGNPLIVM
+1640 ESIATSENGNPLIVM

-1673 ELPGAT
+1673 ELPGAM
-1679 LQIIDKYGNV
+1679 LQIIDENGNIV
-1689 VDEWI
+1689 EEWI
-1694 SADMPYFIEA
+1694 STNKPHFIEA
-1704 DLIAGETYIL
+1704 ELIAGKKYAL
-1714 HEVAAPDGYVI
+1714 HETVAPDGYVI

-1730 FTVSENG
+1730 FTVSKNG

-1749 KVMISKQDITTG
+1749 KVKISKKDITTG

-1771 IDENGNV
+1771 VDENGNV

-1789 FIEAELIAGKKY
+1789 FIKSVLLAGAKY
-1801 TLHETYA
+1801 TLHET
-1808 PNGYVIANDV
+1808 V
-1818 EFTASE
+1818 
-1824 NGTVDVF
+1824 
-1831 VMQDDT
+1831 
-1837 TKVMISKQDITNGK
+1837 
-1851 ELPGATL
+1851 
-1858 QIIDE
+1858 
-1863 NGNIVEEWISTNEPH
+1863 
-1878 CIEGIL
+1878 
-1884 VAGAKYILHET
+1884 
-1895 AAPDGYVIANDV
+1895 APDGYVISNDV
-1907 EFTVSENGIVDIVI
+1907 EFTVSENGTVDIVV

-1951 ENGNVVEE
+1951 ENGNIIEE
-1959 WVSSSEPHFIE
+1959 WV
-1970 AELIAGKKYTL
+1970 
-1981 HETYAP
+1981 
-1987 NGYVIAN
+1987 
-1994 DVEFTA
+1994 
-2000 SENGTVDVFVM
+2000 
-2011 QDDTTKVMISKQ
+2011 
-2023 DITNGKELPGATLQ
+2023 
-2037 IIDENGNIVEEWIST
+2037 ST
-2052 NEPHCIEGI
+2052 NEPH
-2061 LVAGAK
+2061 
-2067 YILHETAAPDGYV
+2067 
-2080 IANDV
+2080 
-2085 EFTVSENGIVDI
+2085 
-2097 VIMQDD
+2097 M
-2103 TTKVMIS
+2103 
-2110 KQDITNGKELPSAM
+2110 
-2124 LQIIDENGNIV
+2124 
-2135 EEWVSASKPHFIEG
+2135 IEG

-2179 ADGSMTKVVMYD
+2179 ADGSVTEVIMYD
-2191 EHTPV
+2191 EHKPV

-2202 PPTETPHTGV
+2202 PPTDTPHTGV
-2212 SAGNSA
+2212 SADNSA
-2218 VVFLI
+2218 AVYLI
-2223 SGVLLMIA
+2223 SAVLLMIV
-2231 GMFIR
+2231 GIIIR
-2236 KKNNKE
+2236 KKH

>member
-25 AANVSAA
+25 TANVSAA

-71 ICRFSPSSTSDWAFC
+71 ICRFCPSSTSDWAFC

-287 GKDYGIETEMSGT
+287 GKDYGLETEMSGT

-353 TRLDPIVGYVGLASY
+353 TRLDPVVGYVGLASY

-381 SGNNQIT
+381 SSNNQIT

-393 TLLGKTTFVVSCLYD
+393 NLLGKTTFVVSCLYD

-414 QADKNSAGTGYV
+414 QADKNSTGTGYV

-439 FKTIKNTDTKGTFTV
+439 FKTIKNTDAKGTFTV

-474 PDSDRYEKLSK
+474 PDDERYEKLSK

-497 TNAGTKTIKMNN
+497 ANAGTKTIKMNN

-521 TLDKIV
+521 VLDKTIL
-527 QNGDGKELSS
+527 NGDGKALSS

-560 DNGEM
+560 DEENGKPVM
-565 RYLSQGY
+565 RYISQGH
-572 KSAAKAFDG
+572 KSAEKAFSG

-586 DGFKDKSYS
+586 DGFNGKTYS
-595 AGDGMYYMPTKLNAN
+595 AGDGCYYVPTKLNSN
-610 HDLIFDTARTTTDIS
+610 HDLIFDTSRTTTDIS

-632 GSNYSGFDTCDHF
+632 GSNYSGCDTCDHF
-645 GQLFLNMLPLNS
+645 GQLFFDLVPLDS

-664 VFIEVN
+664 VFIEIN
-670 GAKGYGYEES
+670 GAKGYGYDES
-680 FDAAD
+680 LETSK
-685 AYMLSTLK
+685 AYSLSGLK
-693 DMSSKRDI
+693 DAVSKRDI
-701 CGLVRNNTGRSYT
+701 CGIIRNDTGKSYA
-714 LTDESGKNF
+714 LTDENGKKY
-723 VIGAGR
+723 ILGAEN
-729 LYPISSNKLEDNKLH
+729 LYPISSNKLEDNRLH
-744 SNGEIVNQLVNYSLV
+744 SSAEIVNQLVNYSLV
-759 LTKKSD
+759 LTKKD
-765 SGELLSGAK
+765 SNTNDVLSGAK

-788 TTGTDGKAKFD
+788 TTGSDGKAKFD

-810 KEITAPDGY
+810 KEITAPNGY
-819 VLDNEYYLVNR
+819 VLDTEYHLVNR
-830 ANTAVSDLDNFQNA
+830 ANSVVNDLNNFQNA

-897 GYACVENLP
+897 GYACVENLA

-929 IMLDEKGE
+929 IMLDENGE
-937 LNRSFTVTTTL
+937 LSRSFTVTTTIA
-948 SDIEDKTNPVITY
+948 DIEDGTNPVITY

-993 VPTQDV
+993 VPTQDI

-1005 VQKKGESVGTVV
+1005 VQKKGEPVGTVV
-1017 TDENGYASST
+1017 TDEQGYASST
-1027 YTEYETDETQGYTKT
+1027 YTEYETDGTQGYTKT

-1058 PEPYIIP
+1058 PEPYVIS

-1071 TAKSDKADTLTIP
+1071 TVKSDKADTLTIP
-1084 HEVTVT
+1084 YEVIVT
-1090 NEVQRGTLEVFKADS
+1090 NDVQRGTLEVFKADS
-1105 ETKKPLEGVEFEVRA
+1105 ETKKPIEGVEFEVRA
-1120 AEDFAIGGK
+1120 AEDFFVGSA
-1129 QLHKKGDVIYKM
+1129 QLHKQGDVICTM

-1147 YADTGNAQM
+1147 HADTGNAQM

-1173 TINSDSK
+1173 VIDSESR

-1186 AGNRVSYSKLNI
+1186 AGNTAVYSKLSI
-1198 DVGNDSQKGKI
+1198 DLGNDSQKGKI
-1209 SVYKLGEAFTGV
+1209 SVYKSGKAFTGV

-1230 DENGEITESGQTTY
+1230 DENGNIEESGQTIY
-1244 TPVFTECALGG
+1244 KPVFTECALSG
-1255 AVFQVTAAEDI
+1255 AVFQITAAEDI

-1271 TTRSKAGDVVAEIT
+1271 TIHANAGDVVTEIT
-1285 TDENGYAETP
+1285 TDENGYGETEP
-1295 LLYLGKYEVREIK
+1295 LYLGRYEVREIK
-1308 APFGYVINSQPKTVE
+1308 APYGYVLNNEPKEAE

-1329 EIAVRDTV
+1329 EFEVRDTV
-1337 NTAFD
+1337 DTEFENE
-1342 NDYQGVRISLSKVME
+1342 YQRVMIRLSKTME
-1357 KDELF
+1357 NDELF
-1362 GIGNNAE
+1362 GIGSNGE
-1369 YKNIRFGLFSAEEIK
+1369 YKNVRFGLFAAKDIT

-1389 SIPSAGLIS
+1389 SIPAGGLIS
-1398 QISLD
+1398 EISLEED
-1403 ENMSAVIAEKIPFGK
+1403 MSAQFDTALPFGK
-1418 YYVQEIATDEKYVLN
+1418 YYVQEIATDEHYVLN

-1451 DIDCGQFFNS
+1451 DIDCGEFENI
-1461 IKRGLVHGNKVNESG
+1461 IKRGRIEGHKTDDKS
-1476 EPLENALFGLFR
+1476 EPLENAVFGLFR
-1488 TDCTKFAA
+1488 KDCKVFSES
-1496 GNALMIAVS
+1496 NAIMTAVS
-1505 DENGYFEF
+1505 DEKGYFEF
-1513 GNIPYGEYVIT
+1513 GNIPYGEYVVR
-1524 EIEAPDGYIFSDEKY
+1524 EIKAPRGYILSNKSY
-1539 PVSISENG
+1539 PVSISEDG
-1547 AVVEIIAENK
+1547 EVIEITAENK

-1562 ISKRDVYGNELKGAK
+1562 ISKRDIYGNELKGAK
-1577 MQLINV
+1577 MQIIDSEGN
-1583 NGEIVD
+1583 IVD
-1589 EWTSEGTNHVVSEL
+1589 EWTSDGTDHIVTKI
-1603 PVGDYTLKESAAPEG
+1603 PVGNYTLKE
-1618 YVIATEIGF
+1618 I
-1627 TVDIYGNVTVENV
+1627 
-1640 ESTATSENGNPLIVM
+1640 
-1655 VDDTT
+1655 
-1660 KVEISKQDITNGK
+1660 
-1673 ELPGAT
+1673 
-1679 LQIIDKYGNV
+1679 
-1689 VDEWI
+1689 
-1694 SADMPYFIEA
+1694 
-1704 DLIAGETYIL
+1704 
-1714 HEVAAPDGYVI
+1714 AAPDGYVI
-1725 ANDVE
+1725 ATD
-1730 FTVSENG
+1730 
-1737 TVDIVIMQDDTT
+1737 
-1749 KVMISKQDITTG
+1749 
-1761 EELPGATLQI
+1761 
-1771 IDENGNV
+1771 
-1778 VEEWVSSSEPH
+1778 
-1789 FIEAELIAGKKY
+1789 
-1801 TLHETYA
+1801 
-1808 PNGYVIANDV
+1808 
-1818 EFTASE
+1818 
-1824 NGTVDVF
+1824 
-1831 VMQDDT
+1831 
-1837 TKVMISKQDITNGK
+1837 
-1851 ELPGATL
+1851 
-1858 QIIDE
+1858 
-1863 NGNIVEEWISTNEPH
+1863 
-1878 CIEGIL
+1878 
-1884 VAGAKYILHET
+1884 
-1895 AAPDGYVIANDV
+1895 
-1907 EFTVSENGIVDIVI
+1907 
-1921 MQDDTTKV
+1921 
-1929 KISKKDITTGE
+1929 
-1940 ELPGATLQIID
+1940 
-1951 ENGNVVEE
+1951 
-1959 WVSSSEPHFIE
+1959 
-1970 AELIAGKKYTL
+1970 
-1981 HETYAP
+1981 
-1987 NGYVIAN
+1987 
-1994 DVEFTA
+1994 
-2000 SENGTVDVFVM
+2000 
-2011 QDDTTKVMISKQ
+2011 
-2023 DITNGKELPGATLQ
+2023 
-2037 IIDENGNIVEEWIST
+2037 
-2052 NEPHCIEGI
+2052 
-2061 LVAGAK
+2061 
-2067 YILHETAAPDGYV
+2067 
-2080 IANDV
+2080 
-2085 EFTVSENGIVDI
+2085 
-2097 VIMQDD
+2097 
-2103 TTKVMIS
+2103 
-2110 KQDITNGKELPSAM
+2110 
-2124 LQIIDENGNIV
+2124 
-2135 EEWVSASKPHFIEG
+2135 
-2149 KLIAG
+2149 
-2154 KEYTLK
+2154 
-2160 ETMAPEGYEIAN
+2160 
-2172 EIKFTVN
+2172 IKFTVDVYGNVTVEN
-2179 ADGSMTKVVMYD
+2179 ADATVIAEDGTPIVIMVD
-2191 EHTPV
+2191 EAKPSLPDTPHTV
-2196 PEKPET
+2196 T
-2202 PPTETPHTGV
+2202 TDNPHTGV
-2212 SAGNSA
+2212 SSDNG
-2218 VVFLI
+2218 I
-2223 SGVLLMIA
+2223 CIYLMIGSVMLLSLIFA
-2231 GMFIR
+2231 R
-2236 KKNNKE
+2236 RKNNERNDV

>member
-45 VNPTIKNRKNGA
+45 VNPTIKNRKNGVT
-57 AGGVSGQYIKAGEQ
+57 GGVSGQYIKAGEQ

-222 SAMRSTKAQAK
+222 SAMKSTKAQAK
-233 DEPNVM
+233 DEAHVM

-300 NTVYTIWSKERQFT
+300 NTVYTIWSKERQFS
-314 SSGDSSIYVTES
+314 SSGDSNIYVTES

-414 QADKNSAGTGYV
+414 QADKNSTGTGYV

-439 FKTIKNTDTKGTFTV
+439 FKTIKNTDAKGTFTV

-474 PDSDRYEKLSK
+474 PDDERYEKLSK

-497 TNAGTKTIKMNN
+497 ANAGTKTIKMNN
-509 SETSYNAKFGTA
+509 SEKNYNAKFGTA
-521 TLDKIV
+521 VLDKTIL
-527 QNGDGKELSS
+527 NGDGKALSS

-560 DNGEM
+560 DEENGKPVM
-565 RYLSQGY
+565 RYISQGH
-572 KSAAKAFDG
+572 KSAEKAFSG

-586 DGFKDKSYS
+586 DGFNGKTYS
-595 AGDGMYYMPTKLNAN
+595 SGDGCYYVPTKLNAN
-610 HDLIFDTARTTTDIS
+610 HDLIFDTTRTTTDFS

-632 GSNYSGFDTCDHF
+632 GSNYSGCDTCDHF
-645 GQLFLNMLPLNS
+645 GQLFFDLVPLDS

-664 VFIEVN
+664 VFIEIN
-670 GAKGYGYEES
+670 GAKGYGYDES
-680 FDAAD
+680 LEASK
-685 AYMLSTLK
+685 AYNLSTIK
-693 DMSSKRDI
+693 DSTAKRNI
-701 CGLVRNNTGRSYT
+701 SGLIRNDTGKSYA
-714 LTDESGKNF
+714 LTDENGKKY
-723 VIGAGR
+723 ILGAEN
-729 LYPISSNKLEDNKLH
+729 LYPISSNKLEDNRLH
-744 SNGEIVNQLVNYSLV
+744 SSAEIVNQLVNYSLV
-759 LTKKSD
+759 LTKKD
-765 SGELLSGAK
+765 SNTNDVLSGAK

-788 TTGTDGKAKFD
+788 TTGSDGKAKFD

-810 KEITAPDGY
+810 KEITAPNGY
-819 VLDNEYYLVNR
+819 VLDTEYHLVNR
-830 ANTAVSDLDNFQNA
+830 ANSVVNDLDNFQNA

-897 GYACVENLP
+897 GYACVENLA

-929 IMLDEKGE
+929 IMLDENGE
-937 LNRSFTVTTTL
+937 LSRSFTVTTTIA
-948 SDIEDKTNPVITY
+948 DIEDGTNPVITY

-993 VPTQDV
+993 VPTQDI

-1017 TDENGYASST
+1017 TDEQGYVSST
-1027 YTEYETDETQGYTKT
+1027 YTEYETDGTQGYTKT

-1058 PEPYIIP
+1058 PEPYVIS

-1090 NEVQRGTLEVFKADS
+1090 NDVQRGTLEVYKADS
-1105 ETKKPLEGVEFEVRA
+1105 ETKKPLPGVEFEVRA

-1129 QLHKKGDVIYKM
+1129 QLHKKGDVICKM

-1147 YADTGNAQM
+1147 HADTGNAQM

-1173 TINSDSK
+1173 AINSDSK
-1180 TFEFNY
+1180 TFEFKFT
-1186 AGNRVSYSKLNI
+1186 GNSVSYSKLNI

-1209 SVYKLGEAFTGV
+1209 SVYKSGDAFTGV
-1221 TALGSAISV
+1221 TAMGSAISV
-1230 DENGEITESGQTTY
+1230 DENGEIMESGQTTY
-1244 TPVFTECALGG
+1244 KPVFTECALSG
-1255 AVFQVTAAEDI
+1255 AVFQVTATEDI

-1271 TTRSKAGDVVAEIT
+1271 TVHAKAGDVVAEIM
-1285 TDENGYAETP
+1285 TDENGYGETEP
-1295 LLYLGKYEVREIK
+1295 LYLGRYEVREIK
-1308 APFGYVINSQPKTVE
+1308 APFGYVMNSEPKYAE
-1323 LTYAGQ
+1323 LIYAGQ
-1329 EIAVRDTV
+1329 EFEVRDTV
-1337 NTAFD
+1337 DIEFENE
-1342 NDYQGVRISLSKVME
+1342 YQRVMIRLSKTME
-1357 KDELF
+1357 NDELF
-1362 GIGNNAE
+1362 GIGSNGE
-1369 YKNIRFGLFSAEEIK
+1369 YKNVRFGLFAAEDIT
-1384 ASNGT
+1384 AANGT
-1389 SIPSAGLIS
+1389 SIPAGGLIS
-1398 QISLD
+1398 EISLEED
-1403 ENMSAVIAEKIPFGK
+1403 MSAQFDTALPFGK
-1418 YYVQEIATDEKYVLN
+1418 YYVQEIATDEHYVLN

-1451 DIDCGQFFNS
+1451 DIDCGEFENI
-1461 IKRGLVHGNKVNESG
+1461 IKRGRIEGHKTDDKS
-1476 EPLENALFGLFR
+1476 EPLENAVFGLFR
-1488 TDCTKFAA
+1488 KDCKVFSES
-1496 GNALMIAVS
+1496 NAIMTAVS
-1505 DENGYFEF
+1505 DEKGYFEF
-1513 GNIPYGEYVIT
+1513 GNIPYGEYVVR
-1524 EIEAPDGYIFSDEKY
+1524 EIKAPRGYILSNKSY
-1539 PVSISENG
+1539 PVSISEDG
-1547 AVVEIIAENK
+1547 EVIEITAENK

-1562 ISKRDVYGNELKGAK
+1562 ISKRDIYGNELKGAK
-1577 MQLINV
+1577 MQIIDSEGN
-1583 NGEIVD
+1583 IVD
-1589 EWTSEGTNHVVSEL
+1589 EWTSDGTDHIVTKI
-1603 PVGDYTLKESAAPEG
+1603 PVGNYTLKE
-1618 YVIATEIGF
+1618 I
-1627 TVDIYGNVTVENV
+1627 
-1640 ESTATSENGNPLIVM
+1640 
-1655 VDDTT
+1655 
-1660 KVEISKQDITNGK
+1660 
-1673 ELPGAT
+1673 
-1679 LQIIDKYGNV
+1679 
-1689 VDEWI
+1689 
-1694 SADMPYFIEA
+1694 
-1704 DLIAGETYIL
+1704 
-1714 HEVAAPDGYVI
+1714 AAPDGYVI
-1725 ANDVE
+1725 ATD
-1730 FTVSENG
+1730 
-1737 TVDIVIMQDDTT
+1737 
-1749 KVMISKQDITTG
+1749 
-1761 EELPGATLQI
+1761 
-1771 IDENGNV
+1771 
-1778 VEEWVSSSEPH
+1778 
-1789 FIEAELIAGKKY
+1789 
-1801 TLHETYA
+1801 
-1808 PNGYVIANDV
+1808 
-1818 EFTASE
+1818 
-1824 NGTVDVF
+1824 
-1831 VMQDDT
+1831 
-1837 TKVMISKQDITNGK
+1837 
-1851 ELPGATL
+1851 
-1858 QIIDE
+1858 
-1863 NGNIVEEWISTNEPH
+1863 
-1878 CIEGIL
+1878 
-1884 VAGAKYILHET
+1884 
-1895 AAPDGYVIANDV
+1895 
-1907 EFTVSENGIVDIVI
+1907 
-1921 MQDDTTKV
+1921 
-1929 KISKKDITTGE
+1929 
-1940 ELPGATLQIID
+1940 
-1951 ENGNVVEE
+1951 
-1959 WVSSSEPHFIE
+1959 
-1970 AELIAGKKYTL
+1970 
-1981 HETYAP
+1981 
-1987 NGYVIAN
+1987 
-1994 DVEFTA
+1994 
-2000 SENGTVDVFVM
+2000 
-2011 QDDTTKVMISKQ
+2011 
-2023 DITNGKELPGATLQ
+2023 
-2037 IIDENGNIVEEWIST
+2037 
-2052 NEPHCIEGI
+2052 
-2061 LVAGAK
+2061 
-2067 YILHETAAPDGYV
+2067 
-2080 IANDV
+2080 
-2085 EFTVSENGIVDI
+2085 
-2097 VIMQDD
+2097 
-2103 TTKVMIS
+2103 
-2110 KQDITNGKELPSAM
+2110 
-2124 LQIIDENGNIV
+2124 
-2135 EEWVSASKPHFIEG
+2135 
-2149 KLIAG
+2149 
-2154 KEYTLK
+2154 
-2160 ETMAPEGYEIAN
+2160 
-2172 EIKFTVN
+2172 IKFTVDVYGNVTVEN
-2179 ADGSMTKVVMYD
+2179 ADATVIAEDGTPIVIMVD
-2191 EHTPV
+2191 EAKPSLPDTPHTV
-2196 PEKPET
+2196 T
-2202 PPTETPHTGV
+2202 TDNPHTGV
-2212 SAGNSA
+2212 SSDNG
-2218 VVFLI
+2218 I
-2223 SGVLLMIA
+2223 CIYLMIGSVMLLSLIFA
-2231 GMFIR
+2231 IR
-2236 KKNNKE
+2236 KNNERRDV

>member
-1 MKIRKILKRCTAA
+1 MKIKKILKRCTAA

-32 TSGVSIGYTWNSS
+32 TSGISIGYIWNSS
-45 VNPTIKNRKNGA
+45 VNPTINVRKNGVT
-57 AGGVSGQYIKAGEQ
+57 GGVSGQYIKAGEQ

-105 GFTKYDTFDLS
+105 GFTEYDTFDLT

-148 YSSHKTGDY
+148 YSSHKNGDY
-157 YAATQCLIWE
+157 YAATQLIIWE
-167 LILGYRGHTQAGFGK
+167 MILGYRGHTQTTFGK
-182 CSDILWN
+182 CSDVLWN

-198 CTRSGVEKAYNDIVS
+198 CTKSGVEKAYNDIVS
-213 NVKDHYKLP
+213 NVKNHYKLP
-222 SAMRSTKAQAK
+222 SALKSTKTQAK
-233 DEPNVM
+233 DEPNIL
-239 KYNAENLRYE
+239 KYNVVNLRYE
-249 TKVTVPTSYVT
+249 TKVTVPTSYVK

-268 SSLES
+268 SGLKS
-273 KLGSLIKSKFSGTF
+273 KLESLIKSKFSGTF
-287 GKDYGIETEMSGT
+287 GKDYGIETSTSGT

-326 IPMQMKNSL
+326 IPMQMKDSL

-353 TRLDPIVGYVGLASY
+353 TRLDPIAGYVGLASY

-381 SGNNQIT
+381 SSNNQIT
-388 AAELN
+388 ATELN
-393 TLLGKTTFVVSCLYD
+393 TLLGKTTFAVSCLYD

-414 QADKNSAGTGYV
+414 QADKNSTGTAYV
-426 FSKYVTSVSEATK
+426 FSKYVTSINEATK
-439 FKTIKNTDTKGTFTV
+439 FKTLKNTETKGTFTI

-459 STSNGRTYTVTEYTV
+459 STSKGRTYTVTEYTV
-474 PDSDRYEKLSK
+474 PDNERYEKLSK

-497 TNAGTKTIKMNN
+497 TNAGTKTVKMNN

-527 QNGDGKELSS
+527 RNGDGKALSS

-572 KSAAKAFDG
+572 KSAGKAFDG

-595 AGDGMYYMPTKLNAN
+595 AGDGMYYMPTKLNSN

-632 GSNYSGFDTCDHF
+632 GSNYSGSDTCDHF
-645 GQLFLNMLPLNS
+645 GQIFFNLVPLNS

-685 AYMLSTLK
+685 AYMLSALK
-693 DMSSKRDI
+693 DVSSKRDI

-714 LTDESGKNF
+714 LTDESGKNY

-729 LYPISSNKLEDNKLH
+729 LYPISANKLESNRLH
-744 SNGEIVNQLVNYSLV
+744 SDAEIVNQLVNYSLV

-765 SGELLSGAK
+765 SGELLPGAK

-788 TTGTDGKAKFD
+788 ITGTDGKAKFD

-830 ANTAVSDLDNFQNA
+830 SNTVVNDLDNFQNA

-860 KLELNKYDVLNDI
+860 KLELNKYDVLNSI
-873 KIEGVTFDISL
+873 PIEGITFDISL
-884 NGKVVKSVTTDSN
+884 NGKVVKSVTTDKN
-897 GYACVENLP
+897 GYAEVSGLA
-906 LGKLNGET
+906 LGKLNGDA

-929 IMLDEKGE
+929 IMLDENGE
-937 LNRSFTVTTTL
+937 LSRSFSVTTTL
-948 SDIEDKTNPVITY
+948 ADIEDKTNPVITY

-993 VPTQDV
+993 VPTQDIT
-999 AFNGKT
+999 FNGKT
-1005 VQKKGESVGTVV
+1005 VQKKGESVGTVI
-1017 TDENGYASST
+1017 TDEQGYASTT
-1027 YTEYETDETQGYTKT
+1027 YTEYEADGTQGYTKT

-1052 LVEVSA
+1052 LVEVSV
-1058 PEPYIIP
+1058 PEPYVIP
-1065 AENTKF
+1065 EKNTKL
-1071 TAKSDKADTLTIP
+1071 TAKSEKADTLTIP

-1090 NEVQRGTLEVFKADS
+1090 NDVQRGTLEVYKTDS
-1105 ETKKPLEGVEFEVRA
+1105 ETNTPLAGVEFEVRA
-1120 AEDFAIGGK
+1120 AEDFFVGSA
-1129 QLHKKGDVIYKM
+1129 QLHKKGDVICTM

-1147 YADTGNAQM
+1147 HADTGNAQM

-1161 YTLTETKAAEGY
+1161 YTLTETKTAEGY
-1173 TINSDSK
+1173 KINKDSK
-1180 TFEFNY
+1180 IFEFNF
-1186 AGNRVSYSKLNI
+1186 AGNTVSYSKLNI

-1221 TALGSAISV
+1221 TALDSAIFV
-1230 DENGEITESGQTTY
+1230 DENGEIMESGQTTY

-1271 TTRSKAGDVVAEIT
+1271 TTRAKAGDVVAEIT
-1285 TDENGYAETP
+1285 TDENGYAETE

-1308 APFGYVINSQPKTVE
+1308 APFGYVLDSKPKTVE

-1342 NDYQGVRISLSKVME
+1342 NDYQGVRVSLSKVME
-1357 KDELF
+1357 NDELF
-1362 GIGNNAE
+1362 GIYGKDNFTSV
-1369 YKNIRFGLFSAEEIK
+1369 RFGLFAAEEIT

-1389 SIPSAGLIS
+1389 SIPAGGLIS
-1398 QISLD
+1398 EVSL
-1403 ENMSAVIAEKIPFGK
+1403 AEDMTAKFDAKLPFGK
-1418 YYVQEIATDEKYVLN
+1418 YYVQEIATDDKYILN

-1451 DIDCGQFFNS
+1451 DIDCGQFINS
-1461 IKRGLVHGNKVNESG
+1461 IKRGYVRGYKVNDSG
-1476 EPLENALFGLFR
+1476 EPLENAVFGLF
-1488 TDCTKFAA
+1488 AA
-1496 GNALMIAVS
+1496 DTSEFTNENAIMTAVS

-1513 GNIPYGEYVIT
+1513 ADIAYGNYIVC
-1524 EIEAPDGYIFSDEKY
+1524 EIEAPAGYIFSDEKY

-1577 MQLINV
+1577 MKLINV

-1589 EWTSEGTNHVVSEL
+1589 EWTSEGTNHVISEL
-1603 PVGDYTLKESAAPEG
+1603 PAGAYTLKEIAAPDG
-1618 YVIATEIGF
+1618 YVIATDIGF

-1640 ESTATSENGNPLIVM
+1640 ESIATSENGNPLIVM

-1673 ELPGAT
+1673 ELPGAM
-1679 LQIIDKYGNV
+1679 LQIIDENGNIV
-1689 VDEWI
+1689 EEWI
-1694 SADMPYFIEA
+1694 STNKPHFIEA
-1704 DLIAGETYIL
+1704 ELIAGKKYAL
-1714 HEVAAPDGYVI
+1714 HETVAPDGYVI

-1730 FTVSENG
+1730 FTVSKNG

-1749 KVMISKQDITTG
+1749 KVKISKKDITTG

-1771 IDENGNV
+1771 VDENGNV

-1789 FIEAELIAGKKY
+1789 FIKSVLLAGAKY
-1801 TLHETYA
+1801 TLHET
-1808 PNGYVIANDV
+1808 V
-1818 EFTASE
+1818 
-1824 NGTVDVF
+1824 
-1831 VMQDDT
+1831 
-1837 TKVMISKQDITNGK
+1837 
-1851 ELPGATL
+1851 
-1858 QIIDE
+1858 
-1863 NGNIVEEWISTNEPH
+1863 
-1878 CIEGIL
+1878 
-1884 VAGAKYILHET
+1884 
-1895 AAPDGYVIANDV
+1895 APDGYVISNDV
-1907 EFTVSENGIVDIVI
+1907 EFTVSENGTVDIVV

-1951 ENGNVVEE
+1951 ENGNIIEE
-1959 WVSSSEPHFIE
+1959 WV
-1970 AELIAGKKYTL
+1970 
-1981 HETYAP
+1981 
-1987 NGYVIAN
+1987 
-1994 DVEFTA
+1994 
-2000 SENGTVDVFVM
+2000 
-2011 QDDTTKVMISKQ
+2011 
-2023 DITNGKELPGATLQ
+2023 
-2037 IIDENGNIVEEWIST
+2037 ST
-2052 NEPHCIEGI
+2052 NEPH
-2061 LVAGAK
+2061 
-2067 YILHETAAPDGYV
+2067 
-2080 IANDV
+2080 
-2085 EFTVSENGIVDI
+2085 
-2097 VIMQDD
+2097 M
-2103 TTKVMIS
+2103 
-2110 KQDITNGKELPSAM
+2110 
-2124 LQIIDENGNIV
+2124 
-2135 EEWVSASKPHFIEG
+2135 IEG

-2179 ADGSMTKVVMYD
+2179 ADGSVTEVIMYD
-2191 EHTPV
+2191 EHKPV

-2202 PPTETPHTGV
+2202 PPTDTPHTGV
-2212 SAGNSA
+2212 SADNSA
-2218 VVFLI
+2218 AVYLI
-2223 SGVLLMIA
+2223 SAVLLMIV
-2231 GMFIR
+2231 GIIIR
-2236 KKNNKE
+2236 KKH

>member
-1 MKIRKILKRCTAA
+1 MKIKKILKRCTAA

-32 TSGVSIGYTWNSS
+32 TSGISIGYIWNSS
-45 VNPTIKNRKNGA
+45 VNPTINVRKNGVT
-57 AGGVSGQYIKAGEQ
+57 GGVSGQYIKAGEQ

-105 GFTKYDTFDLS
+105 GFTEYDTFDLT

-148 YSSHKTGDY
+148 YSSHKNGDY
-157 YAATQCLIWE
+157 YAATQLIIWE
-167 LILGYRGHTQAGFGK
+167 MILGYRGHTQTTFGK
-182 CSDILWN
+182 CSDVLWN

-198 CTRSGVEKAYNDIVS
+198 CTKSGVEKAYNDIVS
-213 NVKDHYKLP
+213 NVKNHYKLP
-222 SAMRSTKAQAK
+222 SALKSTKTQAK
-233 DEPNVM
+233 DEPNIL
-239 KYNAENLRYE
+239 KYNVVNLRYE
-249 TKVTVPTSYVT
+249 TKVTVPTSYVK

-268 SSLES
+268 SGLKS
-273 KLGSLIKSKFSGTF
+273 KLESLIKSKFSGTF
-287 GKDYGIETEMSGT
+287 GKDYGIETSTSGT

-326 IPMQMKNSL
+326 IPMQMKDSL

-353 TRLDPIVGYVGLASY
+353 TRLDPIAGYVGLASY

-381 SGNNQIT
+381 SSNNQIT
-388 AAELN
+388 ATELN
-393 TLLGKTTFVVSCLYD
+393 TLLGKTTFAVSCLYD

-414 QADKNSAGTGYV
+414 QADKNSTGTAYV
-426 FSKYVTSVSEATK
+426 FSKYVTSINEATK
-439 FKTIKNTDTKGTFTV
+439 FKTLKNTETKGTFTI

-459 STSNGRTYTVTEYTV
+459 STSKGRTYTVTEYTV
-474 PDSDRYEKLSK
+474 PDNERYEKLSK

-497 TNAGTKTIKMNN
+497 TNAGTKTVKMNN

-527 QNGDGKELSS
+527 RNGDGKALSS

-572 KSAAKAFDG
+572 KSAGKAFDG

-595 AGDGMYYMPTKLNAN
+595 AGDGMYYMPTKLNSN

-632 GSNYSGFDTCDHF
+632 GSNYSGSDTCDHF
-645 GQLFLNMLPLNS
+645 GQIFFNLVPLNS

-685 AYMLSTLK
+685 AYMLSALK
-693 DMSSKRDI
+693 DVSSKRDI

-714 LTDESGKNF
+714 LTDESGKNY

-729 LYPISSNKLEDNKLH
+729 LYPISANKLESNRLH
-744 SNGEIVNQLVNYSLV
+744 SDAEIVNQLVNYSLV

-765 SGELLSGAK
+765 SGELLPGAK

-788 TTGTDGKAKFD
+788 ITGTDGKAKFD

-819 VLDNEYYLVNR
+819 VLDNEYYIVNR
-830 ANTAVSDLDNFQNA
+830 SNTVVNDLDNFQNA

-860 KLELNKYDVLNDI
+860 KLELNKYDVLNSI
-873 KIEGVTFDISL
+873 PIEGITFDISL
-884 NGKVVKSVTTDSN
+884 NGKVVKSVTTDKN
-897 GYACVENLP
+897 GYAEVSGLA
-906 LGKLNGET
+906 LGKLNGDA

-929 IMLDEKGE
+929 IMLDENGE
-937 LNRSFTVTTTL
+937 LSRSFSVTTTL
-948 SDIEDKTNPVITY
+948 ADIEDKTNPVITY

-993 VPTQDV
+993 VPIQDIT
-999 AFNGKT
+999 FNGKT
-1005 VQKKGESVGTVV
+1005 VQKKGESVGTVI
-1017 TDENGYASST
+1017 TDEQGYASTT
-1027 YTEYETDETQGYTKT
+1027 YTEYEADGTQGYTKT

-1052 LVEVSA
+1052 LVEVSV
-1058 PEPYIIP
+1058 PEPYVIP
-1065 AENTKF
+1065 EKNTKL
-1071 TAKSDKADTLTIP
+1071 TAKSEKADTLTIP

-1090 NEVQRGTLEVFKADS
+1090 NDVQRGTLEVYKTDS
-1105 ETKKPLEGVEFEVRA
+1105 ETNTPLAGVEFEVRA
-1120 AEDFAIGGK
+1120 AEDFFVSSA
-1129 QLHKKGDVIYKM
+1129 QLHKKGDVICTM

-1147 YADTGNAQM
+1147 HADTGNAQM

-1161 YTLTETKAAEGY
+1161 YTLTETKTAEGY
-1173 TINSDSK
+1173 KINKDSK
-1180 TFEFNY
+1180 IFEFNF
-1186 AGNRVSYSKLNI
+1186 AGNTVSYSKLNI

-1221 TALGSAISV
+1221 TALDSAIFV
-1230 DENGEITESGQTTY
+1230 DENGEIMESGQTTY

-1271 TTRSKAGDVVAEIT
+1271 TTRAKAGDVVAEIT
-1285 TDENGYAETP
+1285 TDENGYAETE

-1308 APFGYVINSQPKTVE
+1308 APFGYVLDSKPKTVE

-1342 NDYQGVRISLSKVME
+1342 NDYQGVRVSLSKVME
-1357 KDELF
+1357 NDELF
-1362 GIGNNAE
+1362 GIYGKDNFTSV
-1369 YKNIRFGLFSAEEIK
+1369 RFGLFAAEEIT

-1389 SIPSAGLIS
+1389 SIPAGGLIS
-1398 QISLD
+1398 EVSL
-1403 ENMSAVIAEKIPFGK
+1403 AEDMTAKFDAKLPFGK
-1418 YYVQEIATDEKYVLN
+1418 YYVQEIATDDKYILN

-1451 DIDCGQFFNS
+1451 DIDCGQFINS
-1461 IKRGLVHGNKVNESG
+1461 IKRGYVRGYKVNDSG
-1476 EPLENALFGLFR
+1476 EPLENAVFGLF
-1488 TDCTKFAA
+1488 AA
-1496 GNALMIAVS
+1496 DTSEFTNENAIMTAVS

-1513 GNIPYGEYVIT
+1513 ADIAYGNYIVC
-1524 EIEAPDGYIFSDEKY
+1524 EIEAPAGYIFSDEKY

-1577 MQLINV
+1577 MKLINV

-1589 EWTSEGTNHVVSEL
+1589 EWTSEGTNHVISEL
-1603 PVGDYTLKESAAPEG
+1603 PAGAYTLKEIAAPDG
-1618 YVIATEIGF
+1618 YVIATDIGF

-1640 ESTATSENGNPLIVM
+1640 ESIATSENGNPLIVM

-1673 ELPGAT
+1673 ELPGAM
-1679 LQIIDKYGNV
+1679 LQIIDENGNIV
-1689 VDEWI
+1689 EEWI
-1694 SADMPYFIEA
+1694 STNKPHFIEA
-1704 DLIAGETYIL
+1704 ELIAGKKYAL
-1714 HEVAAPDGYVI
+1714 HETVAPDGYVI

-1730 FTVSENG
+1730 FTVSKNG

-1749 KVMISKQDITTG
+1749 KVKISKKDITTG

-1771 IDENGNV
+1771 VDENGNV

-1789 FIEAELIAGKKY
+1789 FIKSVLLAGAKY
-1801 TLHETYA
+1801 TLHET
-1808 PNGYVIANDV
+1808 V
-1818 EFTASE
+1818 
-1824 NGTVDVF
+1824 
-1831 VMQDDT
+1831 
-1837 TKVMISKQDITNGK
+1837 
-1851 ELPGATL
+1851 
-1858 QIIDE
+1858 
-1863 NGNIVEEWISTNEPH
+1863 
-1878 CIEGIL
+1878 
-1884 VAGAKYILHET
+1884 
-1895 AAPDGYVIANDV
+1895 APDGYVISNDV
-1907 EFTVSENGIVDIVI
+1907 EFTVSENGTVDIVV

-1951 ENGNVVEE
+1951 ENGNIIEE
-1959 WVSSSEPHFIE
+1959 WV
-1970 AELIAGKKYTL
+1970 
-1981 HETYAP
+1981 
-1987 NGYVIAN
+1987 
-1994 DVEFTA
+1994 
-2000 SENGTVDVFVM
+2000 
-2011 QDDTTKVMISKQ
+2011 
-2023 DITNGKELPGATLQ
+2023 
-2037 IIDENGNIVEEWIST
+2037 ST
-2052 NEPHCIEGI
+2052 NEPH
-2061 LVAGAK
+2061 
-2067 YILHETAAPDGYV
+2067 
-2080 IANDV
+2080 
-2085 EFTVSENGIVDI
+2085 
-2097 VIMQDD
+2097 M
-2103 TTKVMIS
+2103 
-2110 KQDITNGKELPSAM
+2110 
-2124 LQIIDENGNIV
+2124 
-2135 EEWVSASKPHFIEG
+2135 IEG

-2179 ADGSMTKVVMYD
+2179 ADGSVTEVIMYD
-2191 EHTPV
+2191 EHKPV

-2202 PPTETPHTGV
+2202 PPTDTPHTGV
-2212 SAGNSA
+2212 SADNSA
-2218 VVFLI
+2218 AVYLI
-2223 SGVLLMIA
+2223 SAVLLMIV
-2231 GMFIR
+2231 GIIIR
-2236 KKNNKE
+2236 KKH

>member
-25 AANVSAA
+25 TANVSAA

-71 ICRFSPSSTSDWAFC
+71 ICRFCPSSTSNWAFC

-105 GFTKYDTFDLS
+105 GFTKYDTFDLT

-167 LILGYRGHTQAGFGK
+167 LILGYRGHTQATFSK

-222 SAMRSTKAQAK
+222 SAMKSTKAQAK
-233 DEPNVM
+233 DEAHVM

-300 NTVYTIWSKERQFT
+300 NTVYTIWSKERQFS
-314 SSGDSSIYVTES
+314 SSGDSNIYVTES

-474 PDSDRYEKLSK
+474 PDNERYEKLSK
-485 SVLLPSPTSDFT
+485 SVTLPSPTSDFT
-497 TNAGTKTIKMNN
+497 SNAGTKTVKMNN

-521 TLDKIV
+521 VLDKTIL
-527 QNGDGKELSS
+527 NGDGKALSS

-560 DNGEM
+560 DEENGKPVM
-565 RYLSQGY
+565 RYISQGH
-572 KSAAKAFDG
+572 KSADKAFSG

-586 DGFKDKSYS
+586 DGFNGKTYS
-595 AGDGMYYMPTKLNAN
+595 AGDGCYYVPTKLNSN
-610 HDLIFDTARTTTDIS
+610 HDLIFDTSRTTTDIS

-632 GSNYSGFDTCDHF
+632 GSNYSGCDTCDHF
-645 GQLFLNMLPLNS
+645 GQLFFDLVPLDS

-664 VFIEVN
+664 VFIEIN
-670 GAKGYGYEES
+670 GAKGYGYDES
-680 FDAAD
+680 LETSK
-685 AYMLSTLK
+685 AYSLSGLK
-693 DMSSKRDI
+693 DAVSKRDI
-701 CGLVRNNTGRSYT
+701 CGIIRNDTGKSYA
-714 LTDESGKNF
+714 LTDENGKKY
-723 VIGAGR
+723 ILGAEN
-729 LYPISSNKLEDNKLH
+729 LYPISSNKLEDNRLH
-744 SNGEIVNQLVNYSLV
+744 SSAEIVNQLVNYSLV
-759 LTKKSD
+759 LTKKD
-765 SGELLSGAK
+765 SNTNDVLSGAK

-788 TTGTDGKAKFD
+788 TTGSDGKAKFD

-810 KEITAPDGY
+810 KEITAPNGY
-819 VLDNEYYLVNR
+819 VLDTEYHLVNR
-830 ANTAVSDLDNFQNA
+830 ANSVVNDLDNFQNA

-897 GYACVENLP
+897 GYACVENLA

-929 IMLDEKGE
+929 IMLDENGE
-937 LNRSFTVTTTL
+937 LSRSFTVTTTIA
-948 SDIEDKTNPVITY
+948 DIEDGTNPVITY

-993 VPTQDV
+993 VPTQDI

-1017 TDENGYASST
+1017 TDEQGYVSST
-1027 YTEYETDETQGYTKT
+1027 YTEYETDGTQGYTKT

-1058 PEPYIIP
+1058 PEPYVIS

-1090 NEVQRGTLEVFKADS
+1090 NDVQRGTLEVYKADS
-1105 ETKKPLEGVEFEVRA
+1105 ETKKPLPGVEFEVRA

-1129 QLHKKGDVIYKM
+1129 QLHKKGDVICKM

-1147 YADTGNAQM
+1147 HADTGNAQM

-1173 TINSDSK
+1173 AINSDSK
-1180 TFEFNY
+1180 TFEFKFT
-1186 AGNRVSYSKLNI
+1186 GNSVSYSKLNI

-1209 SVYKLGEAFTGV
+1209 SVYKSGDAFTGV
-1221 TALGSAISV
+1221 TAMGSAISV
-1230 DENGEITESGQTTY
+1230 DENGEIMESGQTTY
-1244 TPVFTECALGG
+1244 KPVFTECALSG
-1255 AVFQVTAAEDI
+1255 AVFQVTATEDI

-1271 TTRSKAGDVVAEIT
+1271 TVHAKAGDVVAEIM
-1285 TDENGYAETP
+1285 TDENGYGETEP
-1295 LLYLGKYEVREIK
+1295 LYLGRYEVREIK
-1308 APFGYVINSQPKTVE
+1308 APFGYVMNSEPKYAE
-1323 LTYAGQ
+1323 LIYAGQ
-1329 EIAVRDTV
+1329 EFEVRDTV
-1337 NTAFD
+1337 DIEFENE
-1342 NDYQGVRISLSKVME
+1342 YQRVMIRLSKTME
-1357 KDELF
+1357 NDELF
-1362 GIGNNAE
+1362 GIGSNGE
-1369 YKNIRFGLFSAEEIK
+1369 YKNVRFGLFAAEDIT
-1384 ASNGT
+1384 AANGT
-1389 SIPSAGLIS
+1389 SIPAGGLIS
-1398 QISLD
+1398 EISLEED
-1403 ENMSAVIAEKIPFGK
+1403 MSAQFDTALPFGK
-1418 YYVQEIATDEKYVLN
+1418 YYVQEIATDEHYVLN

-1451 DIDCGQFFNS
+1451 DIDCGEFENI
-1461 IKRGLVHGNKVNESG
+1461 IKRGRIEGHKTDDKS
-1476 EPLENALFGLFR
+1476 EPLENAVFGLF
-1488 TDCTKFAA
+1488 TADCVKFSRDTAIMTAA
-1496 GNALMIAVS
+1496 S
-1505 DENGYFEF
+1505 DKNGYFVFDE
-1513 GNIPYGEYVIT
+1513 IPYGEYIVR
-1524 EIEAPDGYIFSDEKY
+1524 EIEAPTGYILSGESY
-1539 PVSISENG
+1539 PVTVCEDGETITIRT
-1547 AVVEIIAENK
+1547 VNK

-1562 ISKRDVYGNELKGAK
+1562 VSKVDVYGEELIGAD
-1577 MQLINV
+1577 MQLENAD
-1583 NGEIVD
+1583 GEIID
-1589 EWTSEGTNHVVSEL
+1589 EWISDGTNHVVSKLGAGEY
-1603 PVGDYTLKESAAPEG
+1603 VLKEIAAPDG
-1618 YVIATEIGF
+1618 YVIATDIKF
-1627 TVDIYGNVTVENV
+1627 TVDVYGNITVENV
-1640 ESTATSENGNPLIVM
+1640 EATVTSENGNPLIVM

-1660 KVEISKQDITNGK
+1660 KVQ
-1673 ELPGAT
+1673 
-1679 LQIIDKYGNV
+1679 
-1689 VDEWI
+1689 
-1694 SADMPYFIEA
+1694 
-1704 DLIAGETYIL
+1704 
-1714 HEVAAPDGYVI
+1714 
-1725 ANDVE
+1725 
-1730 FTVSENG
+1730 
-1737 TVDIVIMQDDTT
+1737 
-1749 KVMISKQDITTG
+1749 ISKQDITTG

-1771 IDENGNV
+1771 IDEDGNV
-1778 VEEWVSSSEPH
+1778 VEEWVSTD
-1789 FIEAELIAGKKY
+1789 EA
-1801 TLHETYA
+1801 
-1808 PNGYVIANDV
+1808 
-1818 EFTASE
+1818 
-1824 NGTVDVF
+1824 
-1831 VMQDDT
+1831 
-1837 TKVMISKQDITNGK
+1837 
-1851 ELPGATL
+1851 
-1858 QIIDE
+1858 
-1863 NGNIVEEWISTNEPH
+1863 
-1878 CIEGIL
+1878 
-1884 VAGAKYILHET
+1884 
-1895 AAPDGYVIANDV
+1895 
-1907 EFTVSENGIVDIVI
+1907 
-1921 MQDDTTKV
+1921 
-1929 KISKKDITTGE
+1929 
-1940 ELPGATLQIID
+1940 
-1951 ENGNVVEE
+1951 
-1959 WVSSSEPHFIE
+1959 
-1970 AELIAGKKYTL
+1970 
-1981 HETYAP
+1981 
-1987 NGYVIAN
+1987 
-1994 DVEFTA
+1994 
-2000 SENGTVDVFVM
+2000 
-2011 QDDTTKVMISKQ
+2011 
-2023 DITNGKELPGATLQ
+2023 
-2037 IIDENGNIVEEWIST
+2037 
-2052 NEPHCIEGI
+2052 
-2061 LVAGAK
+2061 
-2067 YILHETAAPDGYV
+2067 
-2080 IANDV
+2080 
-2085 EFTVSENGIVDI
+2085 
-2097 VIMQDD
+2097 
-2103 TTKVMIS
+2103 
-2110 KQDITNGKELPSAM
+2110 
-2124 LQIIDENGNIV
+2124 
-2135 EEWVSASKPHFIEG
+2135 HFIEG

-2160 ETMAPEGYEIAN
+2160 EIIAPEGYEIAN

-2179 ADGSMTKVVMYD
+2179 ADGTVTEVVMYD
-2191 EHTPV
+2191 EHTPDL
-2196 PEKPET
+2196 ET
-2202 PPTETPHTGV
+2202 PPTVIIDIPHTGV
-2212 SAGNSA
+2212 SADNSA
-2218 VVFLI
+2218 ELYLVATAVIMVF
-2223 SGVLLMIA
+2223 
-2231 GMFIR
+2231 GMVICKRNGKEQR
-2236 KKNNKE
+2236 KDDVK

>member
-1 MKIRKILKRCTAA
+1 

-32 TSGVSIGYTWNSS
+32 TSGISIGYIWNSS
-45 VNPTIKNRKNGA
+45 VNPTINVRKNGVT
-57 AGGVSGQYIKAGEQ
+57 GGVSGQYIKAGEQ

-105 GFTKYDTFDLS
+105 GFTEYDTFDLT

-148 YSSHKTGDY
+148 YSSHKNGDY
-157 YAATQCLIWE
+157 YAATQLIIWE
-167 LILGYRGHTQAGFGK
+167 MILGYRGHTQTTFGK
-182 CSDILWN
+182 CSDVLWN

-198 CTRSGVEKAYNDIVS
+198 CTKSGVEKAYNDIVS
-213 NVKDHYKLP
+213 NVKNHYKLP
-222 SAMRSTKAQAK
+222 SALKSTKTQAK
-233 DEPNVM
+233 DEPNIL
-239 KYNAENLRYE
+239 KYNVVNLRYE
-249 TKVTVPTSYVT
+249 TKVTVPTSYVK

-268 SSLES
+268 SGLKS
-273 KLGSLIKSKFSGTF
+273 KLESLIKSKFSGTF
-287 GKDYGIETEMSGT
+287 GKDYGIETSTSGT

-326 IPMQMKNSL
+326 IPMQMKDSL

-353 TRLDPIVGYVGLASY
+353 TRLDPIAGYVGLASY

-381 SGNNQIT
+381 SSNNQIT
-388 AAELN
+388 ATELN
-393 TLLGKTTFVVSCLYD
+393 TLLGKTTFAVSCLYD

-414 QADKNSAGTGYV
+414 QADKNSTGTAYV
-426 FSKYVTSVSEATK
+426 FSKYVTSINEATK
-439 FKTIKNTDTKGTFTV
+439 FKTLKNTETKGTFTI

-459 STSNGRTYTVTEYTV
+459 STSKGRTYTVTEYTV
-474 PDSDRYEKLSK
+474 PDSERYEKLSK

-497 TNAGTKTIKMNN
+497 TNAGTKTVKMNN

-527 QNGDGKELSS
+527 QNGDGKALSS

-586 DGFKDKSYS
+586 DGFMGKSYS
-595 AGDGMYYMPTKLNAN
+595 AGDGMYYMPTKLNSDHN
-610 HDLIFDTARTTTDIS
+610 LVFDTSRTTTDIS

-632 GSNYSGFDTCDHF
+632 GSNYSSSDTCDHF
-645 GQLFLNMLPLNS
+645 GQLFFNLVPLNS

-664 VFIEVN
+664 VFIEIN

-680 FDAAD
+680 FDISK
-685 AYMLSTLK
+685 AYSLNSLK
-693 DMSSKRDI
+693 DAVSKREI
-701 CGLVRNNTGRSYT
+701 CGIIRNDTGKSYT
-714 LTDESGKNF
+714 LTDESGKNY

-759 LTKKSD
+759 LTKKND
-765 SGELLSGAK
+765 SGELLPGAK

-782 KLLKTA
+782 KLLKTDV
-788 TTGTDGKAKFD
+788 TDENGKAKFD

-830 ANTAVSDLDNFQNA
+830 ANTVVNDLVNFRNA

-884 NGKVVKSVTTDSN
+884 NGKIVKSVTTDKN
-897 GYACVENLP
+897 GYAEVSGLA
-906 LGKLNGET
+906 LGKLNGDA

-929 IMLDEKGE
+929 IMLDENGE
-937 LNRSFTVTTTL
+937 LSRSFSVTTTL
-948 SDIEDKTNPVITY
+948 ADIEDKTNPVITY

-993 VPTQDV
+993 VPTQDIT
-999 AFNGKT
+999 FNGKT
-1005 VQKKGESVGTVV
+1005 VQKKGESVGTVI
-1017 TDENGYASST
+1017 TDEQGYASTT
-1027 YTEYETDETQGYTKT
+1027 YTEYEADGTQGYTKT

-1052 LVEVSA
+1052 LVEVSV
-1058 PEPYIIP
+1058 PEPYVIP
-1065 AENTKF
+1065 EKNTKL
-1071 TAKSDKADTLTIP
+1071 TAKSEKADTLTIP

-1090 NEVQRGTLEVFKADS
+1090 NDVQRGTLEVYKTDS
-1105 ETKKPLEGVEFEVRA
+1105 ETNTPLAGVEFEVRA
-1120 AEDFAIGGK
+1120 AEDFFVGSA
-1129 QLHKKGDVIYKM
+1129 QLHKKGDVICTM

-1147 YADTGNAQM
+1147 HADTGNAQM

-1161 YTLTETKAAEGY
+1161 YTLTETKTAEGY
-1173 TINSDSK
+1173 KINKDSK
-1180 TFEFNY
+1180 IFEFNF
-1186 AGNRVSYSKLNI
+1186 AGNTVSYSKLNI

-1221 TALGSAISV
+1221 TALDSAIFV
-1230 DENGEITESGQTTY
+1230 DENGEIMESGQTTY

-1271 TTRSKAGDVVAEIT
+1271 TTRAKAGDVVAEIT
-1285 TDENGYAETP
+1285 TDENGYAETE

-1308 APFGYVINSQPKTVE
+1308 APFGYVLDSKPKTVE

-1342 NDYQGVRISLSKVME
+1342 NDYQGVRVSLSKVME
-1357 KDELF
+1357 NDELF
-1362 GIGNNAE
+1362 GIYGKDNFTSV
-1369 YKNIRFGLFSAEEIK
+1369 RFGLFAAEEIT

-1389 SIPSAGLIS
+1389 SIPAGGLIS
-1398 QISLD
+1398 EVSL
-1403 ENMSAVIAEKIPFGK
+1403 AEDMTAKFDAKLPFGK
-1418 YYVQEIATDEKYVLN
+1418 YYVQEIATDDKYILN
-1433 GEKYLVTFE
+1433 GEKYLVTFK

-1451 DIDCGQFFNS
+1451 DIDCGQFINS
-1461 IKRGLVHGNKVNESG
+1461 IKRGYVRGYKVNDSG
-1476 EPLENALFGLFR
+1476 EPLENAVFGLF
-1488 TDCTKFAA
+1488 AA
-1496 GNALMIAVS
+1496 DTSEFTNENAIMTAVS

-1513 GNIPYGEYVIT
+1513 ADIAYGNYIVC
-1524 EIEAPDGYIFSDEKY
+1524 EIEAPAGYIFSDEKY

-1577 MQLINV
+1577 MKLINV

-1589 EWTSEGTNHVVSEL
+1589 EWTSEGTNHVISEL
-1603 PVGDYTLKESAAPEG
+1603 PAGAYTLKEIAAPDG
-1618 YVIATEIGF
+1618 YVIATDIGF

-1640 ESTATSENGNPLIVM
+1640 ESIATSENGNPLIVM

-1673 ELPGAT
+1673 ELPGAM
-1679 LQIIDKYGNV
+1679 LQIIDENGNIV
-1689 VDEWI
+1689 EEWI
-1694 SADMPYFIEA
+1694 STNKPHFIEA
-1704 DLIAGETYIL
+1704 ELIAGKKYAL
-1714 HEVAAPDGYVI
+1714 HETVAPDGYVI

-1730 FTVSENG
+1730 FTVSKNG

-1749 KVMISKQDITTG
+1749 KVKISKKDITTG

-1771 IDENGNV
+1771 VDENGNV

-1789 FIEAELIAGKKY
+1789 FIKSVLLAGAKY
-1801 TLHETYA
+1801 TLHET
-1808 PNGYVIANDV
+1808 V
-1818 EFTASE
+1818 
-1824 NGTVDVF
+1824 
-1831 VMQDDT
+1831 
-1837 TKVMISKQDITNGK
+1837 
-1851 ELPGATL
+1851 
-1858 QIIDE
+1858 
-1863 NGNIVEEWISTNEPH
+1863 
-1878 CIEGIL
+1878 
-1884 VAGAKYILHET
+1884 
-1895 AAPDGYVIANDV
+1895 APDGYVISNDV
-1907 EFTVSENGIVDIVI
+1907 EFTVSENGTVDIVV

-1951 ENGNVVEE
+1951 ENGNIIEE
-1959 WVSSSEPHFIE
+1959 WV
-1970 AELIAGKKYTL
+1970 
-1981 HETYAP
+1981 
-1987 NGYVIAN
+1987 
-1994 DVEFTA
+1994 
-2000 SENGTVDVFVM
+2000 
-2011 QDDTTKVMISKQ
+2011 
-2023 DITNGKELPGATLQ
+2023 
-2037 IIDENGNIVEEWIST
+2037 ST
-2052 NEPHCIEGI
+2052 NEPH
-2061 LVAGAK
+2061 
-2067 YILHETAAPDGYV
+2067 
-2080 IANDV
+2080 
-2085 EFTVSENGIVDI
+2085 
-2097 VIMQDD
+2097 M
-2103 TTKVMIS
+2103 
-2110 KQDITNGKELPSAM
+2110 
-2124 LQIIDENGNIV
+2124 
-2135 EEWVSASKPHFIEG
+2135 IEG

-2179 ADGSMTKVVMYD
+2179 ADGSVTEVIMYD
-2191 EHTPV
+2191 EHKPV

-2202 PPTETPHTGV
+2202 PPTDTPHTGV
-2212 SAGNSA
+2212 SADNSA
-2218 VVFLI
+2218 AVYLI
-2223 SGVLLMIA
+2223 SAVLLMIV
-2231 GMFIR
+2231 GIIIR
-2236 KKNNKE
+2236 KKH